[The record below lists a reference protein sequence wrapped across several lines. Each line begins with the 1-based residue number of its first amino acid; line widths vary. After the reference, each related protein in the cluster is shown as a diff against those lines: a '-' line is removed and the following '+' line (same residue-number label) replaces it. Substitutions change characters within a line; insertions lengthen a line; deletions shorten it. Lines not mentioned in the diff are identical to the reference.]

1 METFLLNLLKTS
13 LLGSLAILAM
23 LVLKPLWRERYRA
36 KTRCWLW
43 LALAAFLLLPVD
55 FSVKNAPVQAAP
67 PKDYTLFVGT
77 DKTAIQSTD
86 NLFGDMAEKS
96 GQSPAQVRDTIIQ
109 RPVTNPE
116 QKTTRYIPVTTIL
129 FYGYLAGA
137 AAFLLY
143 QGVSYALFRR
153 TVRRWKRDVSRA
165 DYAAMLSDT
174 ARDLGVSAPE
184 MIVCE
189 AISTPAV
196 TGLLRP
202 RLLLPHER
210 YDVQE
215 LRYILRHELC
225 HLKRRDMLLKLV
237 LLAANAMHWFN
248 PVVYLMLRQAD
259 EDIELACDSAATDG
273 LELPER
279 AAYSRTL
286 LAAVQSSVRALPA
299 TTCFGG
305 TVERLKRRITNV
317 LGAQKKRGLGVVAL
331 VLALTLTAGCAISWG
346 ERAQKNDDPFAD
358 KSYTVDIL
366 LYEAPAFTDGF
377 TDGTYPSF
385 RTTTN
390 TAGEKYVTLCD
401 AWGSTSIYGP
411 MEEYTLEKQ
420 SFYALFG
427 STKASP
433 VDDLIQNNKSAW
445 SGHCEEASDG
455 QPNQVYLL
463 KQKDGSV
470 YLGLAGD
477 YEEDGSELFCSVFRL
492 NEQVNP
498 IYASMDDY
506 AAACVE
512 DLKKGTMTY
521 SVSENNDYASR
532 SIEDT
537 VADVRVTQ
545 LEQADSLGN
554 LSPDGT
560 VLELWY
566 FQYEMKPTNEAGMQ
580 IDVIGGQELT
590 DDGYLNENWTHYL
603 TVLHYT
609 YGEKTGYQV
618 IGTYTGNDGLW
629 YNGCSY
635 SGEEKYYLHDFYV
648 DYAGLDLP
656 KMFIPDLLNDTAAD
670 GYGRANQC
678 EARLISGDGSYYFY
692 APITAWACNPGTE
705 FWYSRYDTGSYF
717 NAKKLEQSLDE
728 AKAEWEST
736 GAKAEKTDAGWR
748 FVTHE
753 GMSNTIVTLFDAPD
767 GTCYEVTTHWT
778 FDGSTEENQWG
789 WNRDRAVEGEAVI
802 LQAMVNSFRT
812 SKILFTDGSPNG
824 SESSDP
830 APDDTAFQAD
840 LQLASNGGASW
851 LSLNTDGMAV
861 GGHDPKDSA
870 PTVLLDTCDYKEYD
884 PSESSPSG
892 SAVPPGG
899 GNPLALCLSL
909 SNSARFTF
917 YEGSD
922 FMLYQHGDTRYYKV
936 SSYGDYA
943 TIFDAM
949 LAWYN
954 KTPDKEATFE
964 SDLVLASN
972 AATVDILA
980 FCPASGESGSHAP
993 LLTGYSVAL
1002 DSYEYK
1008 PIDKPKN
1015 LDGLDSVELWPHNAQ
1030 ATCLIFYKGT
1040 NTVKYVSGKSERYYR
1055 AVGDFSIVDNDGRTL
1070 YDLMRVWY
1078 DTAEYS
1084 DMLTSDVRA
1093 QSKSFS
1099 WQEAAQNWA
1108 NAYYGTQKE
1117 VTSGSIYKFTWL
1129 NVTVNPAEETTQAKR
1144 KAGEIDDNTYC
1155 FAVRV
1160 EFTAES
1166 ANALQSAMA
1175 GNTVKCENPAA
1186 PKDAYEFYRCCTIQ
1200 LRDDGRWY
1208 GTELGTGWLCAI
1220 PKKEGLPPPFFAVFQ
1235 RRAGKST
1242 GTSQRYVV

>member
-43 LALAAFLLLPVD
+43 LALAVFLLLPVD

-86 NLFGDMAEKS
+86 NLFGDMAERS
-96 GQSPAQVRDTIIQ
+96 GQSPAAVRDTIIQ

-116 QKTTRYIPVTTIL
+116 QKTTRYIPVTMIL

-165 DYAAMLSDT
+165 DYASLLSDT

-317 LGAQKKRGLGVVAL
+317 LGAQKKRGLGIVAL
-331 VLALTLTAGCAISWG
+331 VLALTLTAGCAVSWG

-358 KSYTVDIL
+358 KSYTVDTL
-366 LYEAPAFTDGF
+366 LYEAPGFTDGF
-377 TDGTYPSF
+377 TDGAYPTF
-385 RTTTN
+385 RTATN
-390 TAGEKYVTLCD
+390 PAGEKYVTMFNDLGY
-401 AWGSTSIYGP
+401 ALIYGP
-411 MEEYTLEKQ
+411 MEEYKLEKQ

-427 STKASP
+427 NTRDASP
-433 VDDLIQNNKSAW
+433 VDDLMQHNKSAW
-445 SGHCEEASDG
+445 TGYCEEAKDS
-455 QPNQVYLL
+455 QPYQAYLL
-463 KQKDGSV
+463 EQEDGTI
-470 YLGLAGD
+470 YLGLSAD
-477 YEEDGSELFCSVFRL
+477 YAEDGSECFCMVYRL
-492 NEQVNP
+492 NEQINP

-566 FQYEMKPTNEAGMQ
+566 FQYEMKPTNEAGAQ
-580 IDVIGGQELT
+580 INIVGGQELT
-590 DDGYLNENWTHYL
+590 DDGYLNEHWTHYL

-609 YGEKTGYQV
+609 YGEKTGYQI

-635 SGEEKYYLHDFYV
+635 SGEEKYYLHDFYI
-648 DYAGLDLP
+648 DYAGLNEP
-656 KMFIPDLLNDTAAD
+656 KMYIPDLVDGLVED
-670 GYGRANQC
+670 GYGHGNSV
-678 EARLISGDGSYYFY
+678 EGRLISGSTYNFCYYY
-692 APITAWACNPGTE
+692 VPITGWACSPGTDY
-705 FWYSRYDTGSYF
+705 WYSRYDTGSYF
-717 NAKKLEQSLDE
+717 SVKKLERGIND

-736 GAKAEKTDAGWR
+736 GVTGEKVDTGCWR
-748 FVTHE
+748 YVTHE
-753 GMSNTIVTLFDAPD
+753 GMSNTIVTLFAGPNN
-767 GTCYEVTTHWT
+767 TTYEVEIHWL

-789 WNRDRAVEGEAVI
+789 WNRDRAVEEEAVI
-802 LQAMVNSFRT
+802 LQAMVKHFTINGG
-812 SKILFTDGSPNG
+812 IYFTDGSSD
-824 SESSDP
+824 SESP
-830 APDDTAFQAD
+830 ADTAFLTD

-861 GGHDPKDSA
+861 GGHDPKDAA

-892 SAVPPGG
+892 SAVPPRG

-936 SSYGDYA
+936 SSDGDYA

-980 FCPASGESGSHAP
+980 FCPAGGESGSHAP

-1200 LRDDGRWY
+1200 LKDDGRWY
-1208 GTELGTGWLCAI
+1208 GTELGTGW
-1220 PKKEGLPPPFFAVFQ
+1220 
-1235 RRAGKST
+1235 
-1242 GTSQRYVV
+1242 

>member
-43 LALAAFLLLPVD
+43 LALAVFLLLPVD

-86 NLFGDMAEKS
+86 NLFGDMAERS
-96 GQSPAQVRDTIIQ
+96 GQSPAAVRDTIIQ

-116 QKTTRYIPVTTIL
+116 QKTTRYIPVTMIL

-165 DYAAMLSDT
+165 DYASLLSDT

-317 LGAQKKRGLGVVAL
+317 LGAQKKRGLGIVAL
-331 VLALTLTAGCAISWG
+331 VLALTLTAGCAVSWG

-358 KSYTVDIL
+358 KSYTVDTL
-366 LYEAPAFTDGF
+366 LYEAPGFTDGF
-377 TDGTYPSF
+377 TDGAYPTF
-385 RTTTN
+385 RTATN
-390 TAGEKYVTLCD
+390 PAGEKYVTMFNDLGY
-401 AWGSTSIYGP
+401 ALIYGP
-411 MEEYTLEKQ
+411 MEEYKLEKQ

-427 STKASP
+427 NTRDASP
-433 VDDLIQNNKSAW
+433 VDDLMQHNKSAW
-445 SGHCEEASDG
+445 TGYCEEAKDS
-455 QPNQVYLL
+455 QPYQAYLL
-463 KQKDGSV
+463 EQEDGTI
-470 YLGLAGD
+470 YLGLSAD
-477 YEEDGSELFCSVFRL
+477 YAEDGSECFCMVYRL
-492 NEQVNP
+492 NGQINP

-506 AAACVE
+506 AAERVAE
-512 DLKKGTMTY
+512 LKKGTMTY
-521 SVSENNDYASR
+521 SVSENNEYASR

-545 LEQADSLGN
+545 LEQGDSLGN

-566 FQYEMKPTNEAGMQ
+566 FQYEMKPTNEAGAQ
-580 IDVIGGQELT
+580 INIVGGQELT
-590 DDGYLNENWTHYL
+590 DDGYLNEHWTHYL

-609 YGEKTGYQV
+609 YGEKTGYQI

-635 SGEEKYYLHDFYV
+635 SGEEKYYLHDFYI
-648 DYAGLDLP
+648 DYAGLNEP
-656 KMFIPDLLNDTAAD
+656 KMYIPDLVDGLVED
-670 GYGRANQC
+670 GYGHGNSV
-678 EARLISGDGSYYFY
+678 EGRLVSGSTYNFCYYY
-692 APITAWACNPGTE
+692 VPITGWACSPGTDY
-705 FWYSRYDTGSYF
+705 WYSRYDTGSYF
-717 NAKKLEQSLDE
+717 SVKKLERGIND

-736 GAKAEKTDAGWR
+736 GVTGEKVDTGCWR
-748 FVTHE
+748 YVTHE
-753 GMSNTIVTLFDAPD
+753 GMSNTIVTLFAGPNN
-767 GTCYEVTTHWT
+767 TTYEVEIHWL
-778 FDGSTEENQWG
+778 FDGSSEENQWG
-789 WNRDRAVEGEAVI
+789 WNHDRAVEEEAVI
-802 LQAMVNSFRT
+802 LQAMVKHFTINGG
-812 SKILFTDGSPNG
+812 IYFTDGSSD
-824 SESSDP
+824 SESP
-830 APDDTAFQAD
+830 ADTAFLTD

-861 GGHDPKDSA
+861 GGHDPKDAA

-892 SAVPPGG
+892 SAVPPRG

-980 FCPASGESGSHAP
+980 FCPAGGESGSHAP

-1008 PIDKPKN
+1008 PIDKPKK

-1200 LRDDGRWY
+1200 LKDDGRWY
-1208 GTELGTGWLCAI
+1208 GTELGTGW
-1220 PKKEGLPPPFFAVFQ
+1220 
-1235 RRAGKST
+1235 
-1242 GTSQRYVV
+1242 

>member
-77 DKTAIQSTD
+77 DKTTIQSTD

-96 GQSPAQVRDTIIQ
+96 GQSPAAVRDTIIQ

-165 DYAAMLSDT
+165 DYAVMLSDT

-331 VLALTLTAGCAISWG
+331 VLALTLTAGCAVGWG
-346 ERAQKNDDPFAD
+346 ERAQTNDDPFAD
-358 KSYTVDIL
+358 KAYTVDIL

-377 TDGTYPSF
+377 TDGAYPTF
-385 RTTTN
+385 RTATN
-390 TAGEKYVTLCD
+390 PAGEKYVTMFNDLGY
-401 AWGSTSIYGP
+401 ALIYGP
-411 MEEYTLEKQ
+411 MEEYKLEKQ

-427 STKASP
+427 NTRDASP
-433 VDDLIQNNKSAW
+433 VDDLMQHNKSAW
-445 SGHCEEASDG
+445 TGYCEEAKDS
-455 QPNQVYLL
+455 QPYQAYLL
-463 KQKDGSV
+463 EQEDGTI
-470 YLGLAGD
+470 YLGLSAD
-477 YEEDGSELFCSVFRL
+477 YAEDGSECFCMVYRL
-492 NEQVNP
+492 EKEDDT

-506 AAACVE
+506 AATCVAE
-512 DLKKGTMTY
+512 LKKGTMTY

-609 YGEKTGYQV
+609 YGEKTGYQI

-656 KMFIPDLLNDTAAD
+656 KMFIPDLLNNTAAD

-789 WNRDRAVEGEAVI
+789 WNRDRAVEGEAAI
-802 LQAMVNSFRT
+802 LQAMTDSFT
-812 SKILFTDGSPNG
+812 ITGKILLTQEDASAASTGFDALDAALDALGDMNVTADPLGHAVMVPNATAKWDDRNG
-824 SESSDP
+824 TNIAYRTEIAKQFRQYSWKEASNVAQFGEEVLSVQCGRWNFYLYSNYKNVLSFFDQESDP
-830 APDDTAFQAD
+830 KGYPYAFEITNAGAENAVWDAFYKWYEEAVAADNGKQTVTPAATDTLSRASITKSADSYVDNDDY
-840 LQLASNGGASW
+840 LWYISGGKLCRW
-851 LSLNTDGMAV
+851 R
-861 GGHDPKDSA
+861 
-870 PTVLLDTCDYKEYD
+870 E
-884 PSESSPSG
+884 G
-892 SAVPPGG
+892 SAVETICTLPIDSLTDSPVR
-899 GNPLALCLSL
+899 ATLSI
-909 SNSARFTF
+909 
-917 YEGSD
+917 
-922 FMLYQHGDTRYYKV
+922 MV
-936 SSYGDYA
+936 SR
-943 TIFDAM
+943 
-949 LAWYN
+949 
-954 KTPDKEATFE
+954 
-964 SDLVLASN
+964 
-972 AATVDILA
+972 
-980 FCPASGESGSHAP
+980 
-993 LLTGYSVAL
+993 VAL
-1002 DSYEYK
+1002 RYHIGGATMGTYVTELYNSDGEQYVKIDGYESIAFDNHGNIVKTLQFPPAQNNLSISY
-1008 PIDKPKN
+1008 D
-1015 LDGLDSVELWPHNAQ
+1015 
-1030 ATCLIFYKGT
+1030 
-1040 NTVKYVSGKSERYYR
+1040 SGKTWTAIGDADYFYGSVTEDGSSISYFPGALEIRDGYVYTT
-1055 AVGDFSIVDNDGRTL
+1055 AV
-1070 YDLMRVWY
+1070 YDI
-1078 DTAEYS
+1078 DHQK
-1084 DMLTSDVRA
+1084 TSDPL
-1093 QSKSFS
+1093 
-1099 WQEAAQNWA
+1099 
-1108 NAYYGTQKE
+1108 
-1117 VTSGSIYKFTWL
+1117 VTHS
-1129 NVTVNPAEETTQAKR
+1129 
-1144 KAGEIDDNTYC
+1144 
-1155 FAVRV
+1155 VRV
-1160 EFTAES
+1160 
-1166 ANALQSAMA
+1166 NL
-1175 GNTVKCENPAA
+1175 K
-1186 PKDAYEFYRCCTIQ
+1186 
-1200 LRDDGRWY
+1200 
-1208 GTELGTGWLCAI
+1208 TGAQEILD
-1220 PKKEGLPPPFFAVFQ
+1220 
-1235 RRAGKST
+1235 
-1242 GTSQRYVV
+1242 

>member
-55 FSVKNAPVQAAP
+55 FSVKNAPVQAEP

-77 DKTAIQSTD
+77 DKTTIQSTD

-143 QGVSYALFRR
+143 QGISYALFRR
-153 TVRRWKRDVSRA
+153 TVRRWKRDVARA

-202 RLLLPHER
+202 RLLLPHEH

-331 VLALTLTAGCAISWG
+331 VLALTLTAGCAVSWG
-346 ERAQKNDDPFAD
+346 NKNELSDPFG
-358 KSYTVDIL
+358 KSYTIADIVYIGVEPDDTFRENAANAEL
-366 LYEAPAFTDGF
+366 LLRPDAQSITLTWTDRYKWDCTAAGSFEMTEENFDRYFDGSAFEAADNPAGWQESDMSAAKLRRENANTWCFTTSSPPDGL
-377 TDGTYPSF
+377 TDY
-385 RTTTN
+385 
-390 TAGEKYVTLCD
+390 LC
-401 AWGSTSIYGP
+401 
-411 MEEYTLEKQ
+411 
-420 SFYALFG
+420 
-427 STKASP
+427 
-433 VDDLIQNNKSAW
+433 
-445 SGHCEEASDG
+445 
-455 QPNQVYLL
+455 LL
-463 KQKDGSV
+463 QQKDGTL
-470 YLGLAGD
+470 YLAMGYYPDSKQTAPHCFHTL
-477 YEEDGSELFCSVFRL
+477 FRL
-492 NEQVNP
+492 AEKAVP

-521 SVSENNDYASR
+521 SVSENNEYASR

-545 LEQADSLGN
+545 LEFADSLGN

-580 IDVIGGQELT
+580 INIVGGQELT

-609 YGEKTGYQV
+609 YGEQTGYQI
-618 IGTYTGNDGLW
+618 IGTSMSNDGLW
-629 YNGCSY
+629 YNGCGY
-635 SGEEKYYLHDFYV
+635 GVDLKYYLHDFYV

-656 KMFIPDLLNDTAAD
+656 KMYIPNLVDGLVED
-670 GYGRANQC
+670 GYGHGNSV
-678 EARLISGDGSYYFY
+678 EGRLVSGSTYNFCYYY
-692 APITAWACNPGTE
+692 VPITGWACSPGTDY
-705 FWYSRYDTGSYF
+705 WYSRYDTGSYF
-717 NAKKLEQSLDE
+717 SVKKLERGIND

-736 GAKAEKTDAGWR
+736 GVTGEKVDTGCWR
-748 FVTHE
+748 YVTHE
-753 GMSNTIVTLFDAPD
+753 GMSNTIVTLFAGPNN
-767 GTCYEVTTHWT
+767 TTYEVEIHWL

-789 WNRDRAVEGEAVI
+789 WNRDRAVEEEAVI
-802 LQAMVNSFRT
+802 LQAMVKHFTINGG
-812 SKILFTDGSPNG
+812 IYFTDGSSD
-824 SESSDP
+824 SESP
-830 APDDTAFQAD
+830 ADTAFLTD
-840 LQLASNGGASW
+840 LQLAANGGIE
-851 LSLNTDGMAV
+851 SLTLFPAATSSIISPCEPVSTDGSELHV
-861 GGHDPKDSA
+861 DLSNYGYSSTSEPENISLLNHIRIDLKGDSQ
-870 PTVLLDTCDYKEYD
+870 
-884 PSESSPSG
+884 SWFESYQ
-892 SAVPPGG
+892 G
-899 GNPLALCLSL
+899 GNVIGYCAENRP
-909 SNSARFTF
+909 T
-917 YEGSD
+917 E
-922 FMLYQHGDTRYYKV
+922 YY
-936 SSYGDYA
+936 
-943 TIFDAM
+943 
-949 LAWYN
+949 
-954 KTPDKEATFE
+954 
-964 SDLVLASN
+964 
-972 AATVDILA
+972 LA
-980 FCPASGESGSHAP
+980 F
-993 LLTGYSVAL
+993 
-1002 DSYEYK
+1002 
-1008 PIDKPKN
+1008 
-1015 LDGLDSVELWPHNAQ
+1015 
-1030 ATCLIFYKGT
+1030 
-1040 NTVKYVSGKSERYYR
+1040 
-1055 AVGDFSIVDNDGRTL
+1055 GDFGKYATL
-1070 YDLMRVWY
+1070 YDVILEWYHSAQSGTKPSDASSATTTNAVSRDSLIKAADSYVDLGGYLWYTAGGKFCRWHEGGSVETVCDLPLDY
-1078 DTAEYS
+1078 DTPVSASLSTQDNRILMNYHIGGAIMGSFITDLYDTDGKKLSSINGYNAIAISGDIIVMTDHFMPTPNNMSISYDCGKTFTEFGDKDWFYGS
-1084 DMLTSDVRA
+1084 ALTED
-1093 QSKSFS
+1093 
-1099 WQEAAQNWA
+1099 
-1108 NAYYGTQKE
+1108 GTY
-1117 VTSGSIYKFTWL
+1117 VTSVNSSLEIRDGYVYTTAVYDINHEKSDDPL
-1129 NVTVNPAEETTQAKR
+1129 VTH
-1144 KAGEIDDNTYC
+1144 
-1155 FAVRV
+1155 AVRI
-1160 EFTAES
+1160 S
-1166 ANALQSAMA
+1166 I
-1175 GNTVKCENPAA
+1175 K
-1186 PKDAYEFYRCCTIQ
+1186 
-1200 LRDDGRWY
+1200 
-1208 GTELGTGWLCAI
+1208 TGAQEILD
-1220 PKKEGLPPPFFAVFQ
+1220 
-1235 RRAGKST
+1235 
-1242 GTSQRYVV
+1242 

>member
-43 LALAAFLLLPVD
+43 LALAVFLLLPVD
-55 FSVKNAPVQAAP
+55 FSVKNAPVQAEP

-143 QGVSYALFRR
+143 QGISYAHFRR

-165 DYAAMLSDT
+165 DYAAMLSNT

-202 RLLLPHER
+202 RLLLPHEH

-317 LGAQKKRGLGVVAL
+317 LGAQKKRGLGIVAL
-331 VLALTLTAGCAISWG
+331 VLALTLTAGCAVSWG

-358 KSYTVDIL
+358 KSYTVDTL
-366 LYEAPAFTDGF
+366 LYEAPGFTDGF
-377 TDGTYPSF
+377 TDGAYPTF
-385 RTTTN
+385 RTATN
-390 TAGEKYVTLCD
+390 PAGEKYVTMFNDLGY
-401 AWGSTSIYGP
+401 ALIYGP
-411 MEEYTLEKQ
+411 MEEYKLEKQ

-427 STKASP
+427 NTRDASP
-433 VDDLIQNNKSAW
+433 VDDLMQHNKSAW
-445 SGHCEEASDG
+445 TGYCEEAKDS
-455 QPNQVYLL
+455 QPYQAYLL
-463 KQKDGSV
+463 EQEDGTI
-470 YLGLAGD
+470 YLGLSAD
-477 YEEDGSELFCSVFRL
+477 YAEDGSECFCMVYRL
-492 NEQVNP
+492 EKEDDT
-498 IYASMDDY
+498 IYPSMDDY

-537 VADVRVTQ
+537 VADVRVTR
-545 LEQADSLGN
+545 LEQGDSLGN

-566 FQYEMKPTNEAGMQ
+566 FQYEMKPTNEAGVQ

-590 DDGYLNENWTHYL
+590 DDGYLNEHWTHYL

-609 YGEKTGYQV
+609 YGEKTGYQI
-618 IGTYTGNDGLW
+618 IGTSMSNDGLW
-629 YNGCSY
+629 YNGCGY
-635 SGEEKYYLHDFYV
+635 GVDLKYYLHDFYV

-656 KMFIPDLLNDTAAD
+656 KMYIPNLVDGLVED
-670 GYGRANQC
+670 GYGHGNSV
-678 EARLISGDGSYYFY
+678 EGRLISGNGNYRFY
-692 APITAWACNPGTE
+692 APISGWTYKPDAKYAE
-705 FWYSRYDTGSYF
+705 YWYSSYNTGSYF
-717 NAKKLEQSLDE
+717 SVTEVDHSLYDE
-728 AKAEWEST
+728 KPEWESAGYT
-736 GAKAEKTDAGWR
+736 AEWIDESCR

-753 GMSNTIVTLFDAPD
+753 GMSNTVVTLFNGPNN
-767 GTCYEVTTHWT
+767 TCYIVEIHWL

-789 WNRDRAVEGEAVI
+789 WNRDRAVEEEAVI

-812 SKILFTDGSPNG
+812 SKILPTTDPVLD
-824 SESSDP
+824 DP
-830 APDDTAFQAD
+830 AFKAD
-840 LQLASNGGASW
+840 LQLATNGGASW
-851 LSLNTDGMAV
+851 MYLSKNSAAVSDCNMRNVSPAVKLDECSYTLLNKDFTPADG
-861 GGHDPKDSA
+861 
-870 PTVLLDTCDYKEYD
+870 TQVLELW
-884 PSESSPSG
+884 
-892 SAVPPGG
+892 
-899 GNPLALCLSL
+899 L
-909 SNSARFTF
+909 SNNDDSHFAF
-917 YEGSD
+917 YEGTNV
-922 FMLYQHGDTRYYKV
+922 MLYQRDDARYYKV
-936 SSYGDYA
+936 SNFGDYA
-943 TIFDAM
+943 TLYNAM
-949 LAWYN
+949 LAWFN
-954 KTPDKEATFE
+954 SAQSGTEPSDASSATTT
-964 SDLVLASN
+964 N
-972 AATVDILA
+972 AVSRDSLIKAA
-980 FCPASGESGSHAP
+980 
-993 LLTGYSVAL
+993 
-1002 DSYEYK
+1002 DSYVDLGGYLWYTAGGKFCRWHE
-1008 PIDKPKN
+1008 
-1015 LDGLDSVELWPHNAQ
+1015 GGSVE
-1030 ATCLIFYKGT
+1030 
-1040 NTVKYVSGKSERYYR
+1040 TVCDLPLDYDTPVSASL
-1055 AVGDFSIVDNDGRTL
+1055 STQDNRILMNYHIGGAIMGSFITDL
-1070 YDLMRVWY
+1070 YDTDGKKLSSINGYNAIAISGDIIVMTDYFMPTPNNMSISY
-1078 DTAEYS
+1078 DCGKTFTEFGDKDWFYGSA
-1084 DMLTSDVRA
+1084 LTED
-1093 QSKSFS
+1093 
-1099 WQEAAQNWA
+1099 
-1108 NAYYGTQKE
+1108 GTY
-1117 VTSGSIYKFTWL
+1117 VTSVNSSLEIRDGYVYTTAVYDINHEKSDDPL
-1129 NVTVNPAEETTQAKR
+1129 VTH
-1144 KAGEIDDNTYC
+1144 
-1155 FAVRV
+1155 AVRI
-1160 EFTAES
+1160 S
-1166 ANALQSAMA
+1166 I
-1175 GNTVKCENPAA
+1175 K
-1186 PKDAYEFYRCCTIQ
+1186 
-1200 LRDDGRWY
+1200 
-1208 GTELGTGWLCAI
+1208 TGAQEILD
-1220 PKKEGLPPPFFAVFQ
+1220 
-1235 RRAGKST
+1235 
-1242 GTSQRYVV
+1242 

>member
-43 LALAAFLLLPVD
+43 LALAAFLLLPID

-143 QGVSYALFRR
+143 QGISYAHFRR

-202 RLLLPHER
+202 RLLLPHEH

-331 VLALTLTAGCAISWG
+331 VLALTLTAGCAVSWG

-358 KSYTVDIL
+358 KSYTVDTL
-366 LYEAPAFTDGF
+366 LYEAPGFTDGF
-377 TDGTYPSF
+377 TDGAYPTF
-385 RTTTN
+385 RTATN
-390 TAGEKYVTLCD
+390 PAGEKYVTMFNDLGY
-401 AWGSTSIYGP
+401 ALIYGP
-411 MEEYTLEKQ
+411 MEEYKLEKQ

-427 STKASP
+427 NTRDASP
-433 VDDLIQNNKSAW
+433 VDDLMQHNKSAW
-445 SGHCEEASDG
+445 TGYCEEAKDS
-455 QPNQVYLL
+455 QPYQAYLL
-463 KQKDGSV
+463 EQEDGTI
-470 YLGLAGD
+470 YLGLSAD
-477 YEEDGSELFCSVFRL
+477 YAEDGSECFCMVYRL
-492 NEQVNP
+492 NEQINP

-537 VADVRVTQ
+537 VADVRVTR
-545 LEQADSLGN
+545 LEQGDSLGN

-566 FQYEMKPTNEAGMQ
+566 FQYEMKPTNEADMQ

-609 YGEKTGYQV
+609 SGEKTGYQI
-618 IGTYTGNDGLW
+618 IGTSMSNDGLW
-629 YNGCSY
+629 YNGCGY
-635 SGEEKYYLHDFYV
+635 GVDLKYYLHDFYV

-656 KMFIPDLLNDTAAD
+656 KMYIPNLVDGLVED
-670 GYGRANQC
+670 GYGHGNTV
-678 EARLISGDGSYYFY
+678 EGRLISGNGNYSFY
-692 APITAWACNPGTE
+692 APISGWTYKPDAEYAE
-705 FWYSRYDTGSYF
+705 YWYSSYNTGSYF
-717 NAKKLEQSLDE
+717 SVTEVDHSLYDE
-728 AKAEWEST
+728 KPEWESAGYT
-736 GAKAEKTDAGWR
+736 AEWIDESCR

-753 GMSNTIVTLFDAPD
+753 GMSNTVVTLFNGPNN
-767 GTCYEVTTHWT
+767 TCYIVEIHWL

-789 WNRDRAVEGEAVI
+789 WNHDRAVEEEAVI

-812 SKILFTDGSPNG
+812 SKILPTM
-824 SESSDP
+824 DP
-830 APDDTAFQAD
+830 VLDDSAFKAD

-861 GGHDPKDSA
+861 GGHDPKDAA

-892 SAVPPGG
+892 SAVPPRG

-980 FCPASGESGSHAP
+980 FCPAGGESGSHAP

-1108 NAYYGTQKE
+1108 NAYYGTQKK

-1208 GTELGTGWLCAI
+1208 GTELGTGW
-1220 PKKEGLPPPFFAVFQ
+1220 
-1235 RRAGKST
+1235 
-1242 GTSQRYVV
+1242 

>member
-43 LALAAFLLLPVD
+43 LALAVFLLLPVD

-153 TVRRWKRDVSRA
+153 TVRRWKRDVARA

-331 VLALTLTAGCAISWG
+331 VLALTLTAGCAVSWG

-358 KSYTVDIL
+358 KSYTVDTL
-366 LYEAPAFTDGF
+366 LYEAPGFTDGF
-377 TDGTYPSF
+377 TDGAYPTF
-385 RTTTN
+385 RTATN
-390 TAGEKYVTLCD
+390 PAGEKYVTMFNDLGY
-401 AWGSTSIYGP
+401 ALIYGP
-411 MEEYTLEKQ
+411 MEEYKLEKQ

-427 STKASP
+427 NTRDASP
-433 VDDLIQNNKSAW
+433 VDDLMQHNKSAW
-445 SGHCEEASDG
+445 TGYCEEAKDS
-455 QPNQVYLL
+455 QPYQAYLL
-463 KQKDGSV
+463 EQEDGTI
-470 YLGLAGD
+470 YLGLSAD
-477 YEEDGSELFCSVFRL
+477 YAEDGSECFCMVYRL
-492 NEQVNP
+492 EKEDDT

-506 AAACVE
+506 AAERVAE
-512 DLKKGTMTY
+512 LKKGTMTY

-656 KMFIPDLLNDTAAD
+656 KMFIPDLLNVTPTVRLDECSYALLHDKFTPAD
-670 GYGRANQC
+670 G
-678 EARLISGDGSYYFY
+678 AR
-692 APITAWACNPGTE
+692 
-705 FWYSRYDTGSYF
+705 
-717 NAKKLEQSLDE
+717 SL
-728 AKAEWEST
+728 
-736 GAKAEKTDAGWR
+736 
-748 FVTHE
+748 
-753 GMSNTIVTLFDAPD
+753 TL
-767 GTCYEVTTHWT
+767 
-778 FDGSTEENQWG
+778 
-789 WNRDRAVEGEAVI
+789 
-802 LQAMVNSFRT
+802 
-812 SKILFTDGSPNG
+812 
-824 SESSDP
+824 
-830 APDDTAFQAD
+830 
-840 LQLASNGGASW
+840 W
-851 LSLNTDGMAV
+851 LSNNDSSHLAFFEGTDI
-861 GGHDPKDSA
+861 
-870 PTVLLDTCDYKEYD
+870 
-884 PSESSPSG
+884 
-892 SAVPPGG
+892 
-899 GNPLALCLSL
+899 
-909 SNSARFTF
+909 
-917 YEGSD
+917 
-922 FMLYQHGDTRYYKV
+922 MLYQRDDAYYYKV
-936 SSYGDYA
+936 SDYGDYA
-943 TIFDAM
+943 TLYDAM
-949 LAWYN
+949 LAWFN
-954 KTPDKEATFE
+954 SAQSGTEPSDASSATTTNAV
-964 SDLVLASN
+964 SRDSLIKAADSYVDLGGYLWYTAGGKFYRWHEGGSVETIDTLPIDSLTDSPVR
-972 AATVDILA
+972 ATLSIR
-980 FCPASGESGSHAP
+980 GSR
-993 LLTGYSVAL
+993 VAL
-1002 DSYEYK
+1002 NYHIGGATMGTYVTELYNPDGEQYVKIDGYESIAFDNHGNIVKTLQFPPAQNNLSISY
-1008 PIDKPKN
+1008 D
-1015 LDGLDSVELWPHNAQ
+1015 
-1030 ATCLIFYKGT
+1030 
-1040 NTVKYVSGKSERYYR
+1040 SGKTWTSIGDADYFYGSVTEDGSSISYFPGALEIRDGYVYTT
-1055 AVGDFSIVDNDGRTL
+1055 AV
-1070 YDLMRVWY
+1070 YDI
-1078 DTAEYS
+1078 DHQK
-1084 DMLTSDVRA
+1084 TSDPL
-1093 QSKSFS
+1093 
-1099 WQEAAQNWA
+1099 
-1108 NAYYGTQKE
+1108 
-1117 VTSGSIYKFTWL
+1117 VTHS
-1129 NVTVNPAEETTQAKR
+1129 
-1144 KAGEIDDNTYC
+1144 
-1155 FAVRV
+1155 VRV
-1160 EFTAES
+1160 
-1166 ANALQSAMA
+1166 NL
-1175 GNTVKCENPAA
+1175 K
-1186 PKDAYEFYRCCTIQ
+1186 
-1200 LRDDGRWY
+1200 
-1208 GTELGTGWLCAI
+1208 TGAQEILD
-1220 PKKEGLPPPFFAVFQ
+1220 
-1235 RRAGKST
+1235 
-1242 GTSQRYVV
+1242 

>member
-43 LALAAFLLLPVD
+43 LALAVFLLLPVD

-77 DKTAIQSTD
+77 DKTAIQPTD

-116 QKTTRYIPVTTIL
+116 QKTTRYIPMTTIL

-153 TVRRWKRDVSRA
+153 TVRRWKRDVTRA

-317 LGAQKKRGLGVVAL
+317 LGAQKKRGLGIVAL
-331 VLALTLTAGCAISWG
+331 VLALTLTAGCAVGWG

-358 KSYTVDIL
+358 KSYTVDTL
-366 LYEAPAFTDGF
+366 LYEAPGFTDGF
-377 TDGTYPSF
+377 TDGAYPTF
-385 RTTTN
+385 RTATN
-390 TAGEKYVTLCD
+390 PAGEKYVTMFNDLGY
-401 AWGSTSIYGP
+401 ALIYGP
-411 MEEYTLEKQ
+411 MEEYKLEKQ

-427 STKASP
+427 NTRDASP
-433 VDDLIQNNKSAW
+433 VDDLMQHNKSAW
-445 SGHCEEASDG
+445 TGYCEEAKDS
-455 QPNQVYLL
+455 QPYQAYLL
-463 KQKDGSV
+463 EQEDGTI
-470 YLGLAGD
+470 YLGLSAD
-477 YEEDGSELFCSVFRL
+477 YAEDGSECFCMVYRL
-492 NEQVNP
+492 NEQINP

-537 VADVRVTQ
+537 VADVRVTR
-545 LEQADSLGN
+545 LEQGDSLGN

-566 FQYEMKPTNEAGMQ
+566 FQYEMKPTNEAGVQ

-590 DDGYLNENWTHYL
+590 DDGYLNEHWTHYL

-609 YGEKTGYQV
+609 YGEKTGYQI
-618 IGTYTGNDGLW
+618 IGTSMSNDGLW
-629 YNGCSY
+629 YNGCGY
-635 SGEEKYYLHDFYV
+635 GVDLKYYLHDFYV

-656 KMFIPDLLNDTAAD
+656 KMYIPNLVDGLVED
-670 GYGRANQC
+670 GYGHGNSV
-678 EARLISGDGSYYFY
+678 EGRLISGNGNYSFY
-692 APITAWACNPGTE
+692 APISGWTYKPDAEYAE
-705 FWYSRYDTGSYF
+705 YWYSSYNTGSYF
-717 NAKKLEQSLDE
+717 SVTEVDHSLYDE
-728 AKAEWEST
+728 KPEWESAGYT
-736 GAKAEKTDAGWR
+736 AEWIDESCR

-753 GMSNTIVTLFDAPD
+753 GMSNTVVTLFNGPNN
-767 GTCYEVTTHWT
+767 TCYIVEIHWL

-789 WNRDRAVEGEAVI
+789 WNRDRAVEEEAVI

-812 SKILFTDGSPNG
+812 SKILPTTDPVLD
-824 SESSDP
+824 DP
-830 APDDTAFQAD
+830 AFKAD
-840 LQLASNGGASW
+840 LQLATNGGASW
-851 LSLNTDGMAV
+851 MYLSKNSAAV
-861 GGHDPKDSA
+861 SDCNMRNVT
-870 PTVLLDTCDYKEYD
+870 PTVNLDECSYALLNEEFTPDDGKQT
-884 PSESSPSG
+884 
-892 SAVPPGG
+892 
-899 GNPLALCLSL
+899 LTLWL
-909 SNSARFTF
+909 SNNDSSHLAF
-917 YEGSD
+917 YESTNV
-922 FMLYQHGDTRYYKV
+922 MLYQRDDARYYKV
-936 SSYGDYA
+936 SNFGDYA
-943 TIFDAM
+943 TLYDAM
-949 LAWYN
+949 LAWFNSAQSGTEPSDASSTTTTNAVSRDSLIKAADSYVDLGGYLWYTAGGKFCRWHEGGSVETVCDLPLDYDTPVSASLSTQDNRILMNYHIGGAIMGSFITDLYDTDGKKLSSINGYN
-954 KTPDKEATFE
+954 AIAISGDIIVMTDHFMPTPNNMSISYDCGKTFTEFGDKDWFYGSALTEDGTYVTSVNSSLEIRDGYVYTTAVYDINHE
-964 SDLVLASN
+964 KSN
-972 AATVDILA
+972 A
-980 FCPASGESGSHAP
+980 P
-993 LLTGYSVAL
+993 L
-1002 DSYEYK
+1002 
-1008 PIDKPKN
+1008 
-1015 LDGLDSVELWPHNAQ
+1015 
-1030 ATCLIFYKGT
+1030 
-1040 NTVKYVSGKSERYYR
+1040 
-1055 AVGDFSIVDNDGRTL
+1055 
-1070 YDLMRVWY
+1070 
-1078 DTAEYS
+1078 
-1084 DMLTSDVRA
+1084 
-1093 QSKSFS
+1093 
-1099 WQEAAQNWA
+1099 
-1108 NAYYGTQKE
+1108 
-1117 VTSGSIYKFTWL
+1117 VTH
-1129 NVTVNPAEETTQAKR
+1129 
-1144 KAGEIDDNTYC
+1144 
-1155 FAVRV
+1155 AVRI
-1160 EFTAES
+1160 S
-1166 ANALQSAMA
+1166 I
-1175 GNTVKCENPAA
+1175 K
-1186 PKDAYEFYRCCTIQ
+1186 
-1200 LRDDGRWY
+1200 
-1208 GTELGTGWLCAI
+1208 TGAQEILD
-1220 PKKEGLPPPFFAVFQ
+1220 
-1235 RRAGKST
+1235 
-1242 GTSQRYVV
+1242 

>member
-43 LALAAFLLLPVD
+43 LAMAAFLLLPVD

-143 QGVSYALFRR
+143 QGISYAHFRR

-165 DYAAMLSDT
+165 DYAAMLSNT

-317 LGAQKKRGLGVVAL
+317 LGAQKKRGLGIVAL
-331 VLALTLTAGCAISWG
+331 VLALTLTAGCAVSWG

-358 KSYTVDIL
+358 KSYTVDTL
-366 LYEAPAFTDGF
+366 LYEAPGFTDGF
-377 TDGTYPSF
+377 TDGAYPTF
-385 RTTTN
+385 RTATN
-390 TAGEKYVTLCD
+390 PAGEKYVTMFNDLGY
-401 AWGSTSIYGP
+401 ALIYGP
-411 MEEYTLEKQ
+411 MEEYKLEKQ

-427 STKASP
+427 NTRDASP
-433 VDDLIQNNKSAW
+433 VDDLMQHNKSAW
-445 SGHCEEASDG
+445 TGYCEEAKDS
-455 QPNQVYLL
+455 QPYQAYLL
-463 KQKDGSV
+463 EQEDGTI
-470 YLGLAGD
+470 YLGLSAD
-477 YEEDGSELFCSVFRL
+477 YAEDGSECFCMVYRL
-492 NEQVNP
+492 EKEDDT
-498 IYASMDDY
+498 IYPSMDDY

-537 VADVRVTQ
+537 VADVRVTR
-545 LEQADSLGN
+545 LEQGDSLGN

-566 FQYEMKPTNEAGMQ
+566 FQYEMKPTNEAGVQ

-590 DDGYLNENWTHYL
+590 DDGYLNEHWTHYL

-609 YGEKTGYQV
+609 YGEKTGYQI
-618 IGTYTGNDGLW
+618 IGTSMSNDGLW
-629 YNGCSY
+629 YNGCGY
-635 SGEEKYYLHDFYV
+635 GVDLKYYLHDFYV

-656 KMFIPDLLNDTAAD
+656 KMYIPNLVDGLVED
-670 GYGRANQC
+670 GYGHGNSV
-678 EARLISGDGSYYFY
+678 EGRLISGNGNYRFY
-692 APITAWACNPGTE
+692 APISGWTYKPDAKYAE
-705 FWYSRYDTGSYF
+705 YWYSSYNTVSYF
-717 NAKKLEQSLDE
+717 SVTEVDHSLYDEKL
-728 AKAEWEST
+728 EWESAGYT
-736 GAKAEKTDAGWR
+736 AEWIDESCR

-753 GMSNTIVTLFDAPD
+753 GMSNTVVTLFNGPNN
-767 GTCYEVTTHWT
+767 TCYIVEIHWL

-789 WNRDRAVEGEAVI
+789 WNRDRAVEEEAVI

-812 SKILFTDGSPNG
+812 SKILPTTDPVLD
-824 SESSDP
+824 DP
-830 APDDTAFQAD
+830 AFKAD
-840 LQLASNGGASW
+840 LQLATNGGASW
-851 LSLNTDGMAV
+851 MYLSKNSAAVSDCNMRNVSPAVKLDECSYTLLNKDFTPADG
-861 GGHDPKDSA
+861 
-870 PTVLLDTCDYKEYD
+870 TQVLELW
-884 PSESSPSG
+884 
-892 SAVPPGG
+892 
-899 GNPLALCLSL
+899 L
-909 SNSARFTF
+909 SNNDDSHFAF
-917 YEGSD
+917 YEGTNV
-922 FMLYQHGDTRYYKV
+922 MLYQRDDARYYKV
-936 SSYGDYA
+936 SNFGDYA
-943 TIFDAM
+943 TLYNAM
-949 LAWYN
+949 LAWFN
-954 KTPDKEATFE
+954 SAQSGTEPSDASSATTT
-964 SDLVLASN
+964 N
-972 AATVDILA
+972 AVSRDSLIKAA
-980 FCPASGESGSHAP
+980 
-993 LLTGYSVAL
+993 
-1002 DSYEYK
+1002 DSYVDLGGYLWYTAGGKFCRWHE
-1008 PIDKPKN
+1008 
-1015 LDGLDSVELWPHNAQ
+1015 GGSVE
-1030 ATCLIFYKGT
+1030 
-1040 NTVKYVSGKSERYYR
+1040 TVCDLPLDYDTPVSASL
-1055 AVGDFSIVDNDGRTL
+1055 STQDNRILMNYHIGGAIMGSFITDL
-1070 YDLMRVWY
+1070 YDTDGKKLSSINGYNAIAISGDIIVMTDYFMPTPNNMSISY
-1078 DTAEYS
+1078 DCGKTFTEFGDKDWFYGSA
-1084 DMLTSDVRA
+1084 LTED
-1093 QSKSFS
+1093 
-1099 WQEAAQNWA
+1099 
-1108 NAYYGTQKE
+1108 GTY
-1117 VTSGSIYKFTWL
+1117 VTSVNSSLEIRDGYVYTTAVYDINHEKSDDPL
-1129 NVTVNPAEETTQAKR
+1129 VTH
-1144 KAGEIDDNTYC
+1144 
-1155 FAVRV
+1155 AVRI
-1160 EFTAES
+1160 S
-1166 ANALQSAMA
+1166 I
-1175 GNTVKCENPAA
+1175 K
-1186 PKDAYEFYRCCTIQ
+1186 
-1200 LRDDGRWY
+1200 
-1208 GTELGTGWLCAI
+1208 TGAQEILD
-1220 PKKEGLPPPFFAVFQ
+1220 
-1235 RRAGKST
+1235 
-1242 GTSQRYVV
+1242 

>member
-43 LALAAFLLLPVD
+43 LALAVFLLLPVD

-153 TVRRWKRDVSRA
+153 TVRRWKKDVSRA

-225 HLKRRDMLLKLV
+225 HLKRRDMLFKLV

-317 LGAQKKRGLGVVAL
+317 LGAQKKRGLGIVAL
-331 VLALTLTAGCAISWG
+331 VLALTLTAGCAVSWG

-358 KSYTVDIL
+358 KSYTVDTL
-366 LYEAPAFTDGF
+366 LYEAPGFTDGF
-377 TDGTYPSF
+377 TDGAYPTF
-385 RTTTN
+385 RTATN
-390 TAGEKYVTLCD
+390 PAGEKYVTMFNDLGY
-401 AWGSTSIYGP
+401 ALIYGP
-411 MEEYTLEKQ
+411 MEEYKLEKQ

-427 STKASP
+427 NTRDASP
-433 VDDLIQNNKSAW
+433 VDDLMQHNKSAW
-445 SGHCEEASDG
+445 TGYCEEAKDS
-455 QPNQVYLL
+455 QPYQAYLL
-463 KQKDGSV
+463 EQEDGTI
-470 YLGLAGD
+470 YLGLSAD
-477 YEEDGSELFCSVFRL
+477 YAEDGSECFCMVYRL
-492 NEQVNP
+492 EKEDDT
-498 IYASMDDY
+498 IYPSMDDY

-537 VADVRVTQ
+537 VADVRVTR
-545 LEQADSLGN
+545 LEQGDSLGN

-566 FQYEMKPTNEAGMQ
+566 FQYEMKPTNEAGVQ

-590 DDGYLNENWTHYL
+590 DDGYLNEHWTHYL

-609 YGEKTGYQV
+609 YGEKTGYQI
-618 IGTYTGNDGLW
+618 IGTSMSNDGLW
-629 YNGCSY
+629 YNGCGY
-635 SGEEKYYLHDFYV
+635 GVDLKYYLHDFYV

-656 KMFIPDLLNDTAAD
+656 KMYIPNLVDGLVED
-670 GYGRANQC
+670 GYGHGNSV
-678 EARLISGDGSYYFY
+678 EGRLISGNGNYRFY
-692 APITAWACNPGTE
+692 APISGWTYKPDAKYAE
-705 FWYSRYDTGSYF
+705 YWYSSYNTGSYF
-717 NAKKLEQSLDE
+717 SVTEVDHSLYDE
-728 AKAEWEST
+728 KPEWESAGYT
-736 GAKAEKTDAGWR
+736 AEWIDESCR

-753 GMSNTIVTLFDAPD
+753 GMSNTVVTLFNGPNN
-767 GTCYEVTTHWT
+767 TCYIVEIHWL

-789 WNRDRAVEGEAVI
+789 WNRDRAVEEEAVI

-812 SKILFTDGSPNG
+812 SKILPTTDPVLD
-824 SESSDP
+824 DP
-830 APDDTAFQAD
+830 AFKAD
-840 LQLASNGGASW
+840 LQLATNGGASW
-851 LSLNTDGMAV
+851 MYLSKNSAAVSDCNMRNVSPAVKLDECSYTLLNKDFTPADG
-861 GGHDPKDSA
+861 
-870 PTVLLDTCDYKEYD
+870 TQVLELW
-884 PSESSPSG
+884 
-892 SAVPPGG
+892 
-899 GNPLALCLSL
+899 L
-909 SNSARFTF
+909 SNNDDSHFAF
-917 YEGSD
+917 YEGTNV
-922 FMLYQHGDTRYYKV
+922 MLYQRDDARYYKV
-936 SSYGDYA
+936 SNFGDYA
-943 TIFDAM
+943 TLYNAM
-949 LAWYN
+949 LAWFN
-954 KTPDKEATFE
+954 SAQSGTET
-964 SDLVLASN
+964 SDASSTTTTN
-972 AATVDILA
+972 AVSRDSLIKSA
-980 FCPASGESGSHAP
+980 
-993 LLTGYSVAL
+993 
-1002 DSYEYK
+1002 DSYVDHGGYLWYTAGGKFYRWHE
-1008 PIDKPKN
+1008 
-1015 LDGLDSVELWPHNAQ
+1015 GGSVETVCDLPLDYDTPVSASLSTQDDRILMNYHIGG
-1030 ATCLIFYKGT
+1030 ATMGSFIT
-1040 NTVKYVSGKSERYYR
+1040 
-1055 AVGDFSIVDNDGRTL
+1055 DL
-1070 YDLMRVWY
+1070 YDTDGKKLSSINGYNAIAISGDIIVMTDHFMPTPNNMSISY
-1078 DTAEYS
+1078 DCGKTFTEFGDKDWFYGSA
-1084 DMLTSDVRA
+1084 LTED
-1093 QSKSFS
+1093 
-1099 WQEAAQNWA
+1099 
-1108 NAYYGTQKE
+1108 GTY
-1117 VTSGSIYKFTWL
+1117 VTSVNSSLEIRDGYVYTTAVYDINHEKSDDPL
-1129 NVTVNPAEETTQAKR
+1129 VTH
-1144 KAGEIDDNTYC
+1144 
-1155 FAVRV
+1155 AVRI
-1160 EFTAES
+1160 S
-1166 ANALQSAMA
+1166 I
-1175 GNTVKCENPAA
+1175 K
-1186 PKDAYEFYRCCTIQ
+1186 
-1200 LRDDGRWY
+1200 
-1208 GTELGTGWLCAI
+1208 TGAQEILD
-1220 PKKEGLPPPFFAVFQ
+1220 
-1235 RRAGKST
+1235 
-1242 GTSQRYVV
+1242 

>member
-43 LALAAFLLLPVD
+43 LALAAFLLLPID

-77 DKTAIQSTD
+77 DKTTIQSTD

-143 QGVSYALFRR
+143 QGISYALFRR

-165 DYAAMLSDT
+165 DYASLLSDT

-331 VLALTLTAGCAISWG
+331 VLALTLTAGCAVSWG

-358 KSYTVDIL
+358 KSYTVDTL
-366 LYEAPAFTDGF
+366 LYEAPGFTDGF
-377 TDGTYPSF
+377 TDGAYPTF
-385 RTTTN
+385 RTATN
-390 TAGEKYVTLCD
+390 PAGEKYVTMFNDLGY
-401 AWGSTSIYGP
+401 ALIYGP
-411 MEEYTLEKQ
+411 MEEYKLEKQ

-427 STKASP
+427 NTRDASP
-433 VDDLIQNNKSAW
+433 VDDLMQHNKSAW
-445 SGHCEEASDG
+445 TGYCEEAKDS
-455 QPNQVYLL
+455 QPYQAYLL
-463 KQKDGSV
+463 EQEDGTI
-470 YLGLAGD
+470 YLGLSAD
-477 YEEDGSELFCSVFRL
+477 YAEDGSECFCMVYRL
-492 NEQVNP
+492 EKEDDT

-506 AAACVE
+506 AATCVAE
-512 DLKKGTMTY
+512 LKKGTMTY
-521 SVSENNDYASR
+521 SVSENNEYASR

-545 LEQADSLGN
+545 LEFADSLGN

-566 FQYEMKPTNEAGMQ
+566 FQYEMKPTNEAGVQ

-590 DDGYLNENWTHYL
+590 DDGYLNEHWTHYL

-656 KMFIPDLLNDTAAD
+656 KMFIPNLLNDTAAD

-812 SKILFTDGSPNG
+812 SKILPTTDPVLD
-824 SESSDP
+824 DP
-830 APDDTAFQAD
+830 AFKAD
-840 LQLASNGGASW
+840 LQLATNGGASW
-851 LSLNTDGMAV
+851 MYLSKNSAAV
-861 GGHDPKDSA
+861 SDCNMRNVT
-870 PTVLLDTCDYKEYD
+870 PTVKLDECSY
-884 PSESSPSG
+884 
-892 SAVPPGG
+892 
-899 GNPLALCLSL
+899 ALMNEEFTPDDGKQTLTLWL
-909 SNSARFTF
+909 SNNDSSHLAF
-917 YEGSD
+917 YEGTNV
-922 FMLYQHGDTRYYKV
+922 MLYQRDDARYYKV
-936 SSYGDYA
+936 SNFGDYA
-943 TIFDAM
+943 TLYDAM
-949 LAWYN
+949 LAWFNSAQSGTETSDASSATTTNAVSRDSLIKAADSYVDLGGYLWYTADGKFYRWHEGGSVETLRELPYN
-954 KTPDKEATFE
+954 DVTDQPAIATLAVEYDQVALRWHIGGATTGTTMLELYGADGKRTMELDGSAPFAISGNTIVKLRSFPPTTGNLLLSTDGGKTW
-964 SDLVLASN
+964 
-972 AATVDILA
+972 
-980 FCPASGESGSHAP
+980 SGLGDADWFYGSVTEDSSGSTSYA
-993 LLTGYSVAL
+993 LADLTIRDGYVYTTAVY
-1002 DSYEYK
+1002 D
-1008 PIDKPKN
+1008 IDHQK
-1015 LDGLDSVELWPHNAQ
+1015 
-1030 ATCLIFYKGT
+1030 
-1040 NTVKYVSGKSERYYR
+1040 
-1055 AVGDFSIVDNDGRTL
+1055 
-1070 YDLMRVWY
+1070 
-1078 DTAEYS
+1078 
-1084 DMLTSDVRA
+1084 TSDPL
-1093 QSKSFS
+1093 
-1099 WQEAAQNWA
+1099 
-1108 NAYYGTQKE
+1108 
-1117 VTSGSIYKFTWL
+1117 VTHS
-1129 NVTVNPAEETTQAKR
+1129 
-1144 KAGEIDDNTYC
+1144 
-1155 FAVRV
+1155 VRV
-1160 EFTAES
+1160 
-1166 ANALQSAMA
+1166 NL
-1175 GNTVKCENPAA
+1175 K
-1186 PKDAYEFYRCCTIQ
+1186 
-1200 LRDDGRWY
+1200 
-1208 GTELGTGWLCAI
+1208 TGAQEILD
-1220 PKKEGLPPPFFAVFQ
+1220 
-1235 RRAGKST
+1235 
-1242 GTSQRYVV
+1242 

>member
-165 DYAAMLSDT
+165 DYASLLSDT

-317 LGAQKKRGLGVVAL
+317 LGAQKKRGLGIVAL
-331 VLALTLTAGCAISWG
+331 VLALTLTAGCAVSWG

-358 KSYTVDIL
+358 KSYTVDTL
-366 LYEAPAFTDGF
+366 LYEAPGFTDGF
-377 TDGTYPSF
+377 TDGAYPTF
-385 RTTTN
+385 RTATN
-390 TAGEKYVTLCD
+390 PAGEKYVTMFNDLGY
-401 AWGSTSIYGP
+401 ALIYGP
-411 MEEYTLEKQ
+411 MEEYKLEKQ

-427 STKASP
+427 NTRDASP
-433 VDDLIQNNKSAW
+433 VDDLMQHNKSAW
-445 SGHCEEASDG
+445 TGYCEEAKDS
-455 QPNQVYLL
+455 QPYQAYLL
-463 KQKDGSV
+463 EQEDGTI
-470 YLGLAGD
+470 YLGLSAD
-477 YEEDGSELFCSVFRL
+477 YAEDGSECFCMVYRL
-492 NEQVNP
+492 NEQINP

-506 AAACVE
+506 AAMCVE

-537 VADVRVTQ
+537 VADVRVTR
-545 LEQADSLGN
+545 LEQGDSLGN

-566 FQYEMKPTNEAGMQ
+566 FQYEMKPTNEAGAQ
-580 IDVIGGQELT
+580 INIVGGQELT
-590 DDGYLNENWTHYL
+590 DDGYLNEHWTHYL

-609 YGEKTGYQV
+609 YGEKTGYQI

-635 SGEEKYYLHDFYV
+635 SGEEKYYLHDFYI
-648 DYAGLDLP
+648 DYAGLNEP
-656 KMFIPDLLNDTAAD
+656 KMYIPDLVDGLVED
-670 GYGRANQC
+670 GYGHGNSV
-678 EARLISGDGSYYFY
+678 EGRLISGNGNYSFY
-692 APITAWACNPGTE
+692 APITGWTYKPDAEYAE
-705 FWYSRYDTGSYF
+705 YWYSSYNTGSYF
-717 NAKKLEQSLDE
+717 SVTEVDHSLYDE
-728 AKAEWEST
+728 KPEWESAGYT
-736 GAKAEKTDAGWR
+736 AEWIDESCR

-753 GMSNTIVTLFDAPD
+753 GMSNTVVTLFNGPNN
-767 GTCYEVTTHWT
+767 TCYIVEIHWL

-789 WNRDRAVEGEAVI
+789 WNRDRAVEEEAVI
-802 LQAMVNSFRT
+802 LQAMVKHFTINGG
-812 SKILFTDGSPNG
+812 IYFTDGSSD
-824 SESSDP
+824 SESP
-830 APDDTAFQAD
+830 ADTAFLTD

-861 GGHDPKDSA
+861 GGHDPKDAA

-892 SAVPPGG
+892 SAVPPRG

-980 FCPASGESGSHAP
+980 FCPAGGESGSHAP

-1008 PIDKPKN
+1008 PIDKPKK

-1200 LRDDGRWY
+1200 LKDDGRWY
-1208 GTELGTGWLCAI
+1208 GTELGTGW
-1220 PKKEGLPPPFFAVFQ
+1220 
-1235 RRAGKST
+1235 
-1242 GTSQRYVV
+1242 

>member
-77 DKTAIQSTD
+77 DKTTIQSTD

-96 GQSPAQVRDTIIQ
+96 GQSPAAVRDTIIQ

-165 DYAAMLSDT
+165 DYASLLSDT

-248 PVVYLMLRQAD
+248 PVAYLMLRQAD

-317 LGAQKKRGLGVVAL
+317 LGVQKKRGLGVVAL
-331 VLALTLTAGCAISWG
+331 VLALTLTAGCAVSWG

-358 KSYTVDIL
+358 KSYTVDTL
-366 LYEAPAFTDGF
+366 LYEAPGFTDGF
-377 TDGTYPSF
+377 TDGAYPTF
-385 RTTTN
+385 RTATN
-390 TAGEKYVTLCD
+390 PAGEKYVTMFNDLGY
-401 AWGSTSIYGP
+401 ALIYGP
-411 MEEYTLEKQ
+411 MEEYKLEKQ

-427 STKASP
+427 NTRDASP
-433 VDDLIQNNKSAW
+433 VDDLMQHNKSAW
-445 SGHCEEASDG
+445 TGYCEEAKDS
-455 QPNQVYLL
+455 QPYQAYLL
-463 KQKDGSV
+463 EQEDGTI
-470 YLGLAGD
+470 YLGLSAD
-477 YEEDGSELFCSVFRL
+477 YAEDGSECFCMVYRL
-492 NEQVNP
+492 EKEDDT

-506 AAACVE
+506 AAERVAE
-512 DLKKGTMTY
+512 LKKGTMTY
-521 SVSENNDYASR
+521 SVSENNEYASR

-609 YGEKTGYQV
+609 SGEKTGYQI

-753 GMSNTIVTLFDAPD
+753 GMSNTVVTLFNGPNN
-767 GTCYEVTTHWT
+767 TCYIVEIHWL

-789 WNRDRAVEGEAVI
+789 WNRDRAVEGEAEV
-802 LQAMVNSFRT
+802 LRAMVRSFT
-812 SKILFTDGSPNG
+812 VNWDADAAA
-824 SESSDP
+824 DP
-830 APDDTAFQAD
+830 ALDDSDFQTD
-840 LQLASNGGASW
+840 LQLASNGGAAWMFLYRDNAAITDRDMLNVTPTVRLDECSYALLHDKFTPADGARSLTLW
-851 LSLNTDGMAV
+851 LSNNDSSHLAFFEGTDI
-861 GGHDPKDSA
+861 
-870 PTVLLDTCDYKEYD
+870 
-884 PSESSPSG
+884 
-892 SAVPPGG
+892 
-899 GNPLALCLSL
+899 
-909 SNSARFTF
+909 
-917 YEGSD
+917 
-922 FMLYQHGDTRYYKV
+922 MLYQRDDAYYYKV
-936 SSYGDYA
+936 SDYGDYA
-943 TIFDAM
+943 TLYDAM
-949 LAWYN
+949 LAWFNSAQSGTEPSDASSATTTNAVSRDSLIKAADSYVDLGGYLWYTADGKFCRWHEGGSVETLRELPYN
-954 KTPDKEATFE
+954 DVTDQPAIAT
-964 SDLVLASN
+964 LA
-972 AATVDILA
+972 VEYDQ
-980 FCPASGESGSHAP
+980 
-993 LLTGYSVAL
+993 VAL
-1002 DSYEYK
+1002 RWHIGGATTGTTMLELYGADGKRTME
-1008 PIDKPKN
+1008 
-1015 LDGLDSVELWPHNAQ
+1015 LDGSAP
-1030 ATCLIFYKGT
+1030 
-1040 NTVKYVSGKSERYYR
+1040 
-1055 AVGDFSIVDNDGRTL
+1055 
-1070 YDLMRVWY
+1070 
-1078 DTAEYS
+1078 
-1084 DMLTSDVRA
+1084 
-1093 QSKSFS
+1093 
-1099 WQEAAQNWA
+1099 
-1108 NAYYGTQKE
+1108 
-1117 VTSGSIYKFTWL
+1117 
-1129 NVTVNPAEETTQAKR
+1129 
-1144 KAGEIDDNTYC
+1144 
-1155 FAVRV
+1155 FAI
-1160 EFTAES
+1160 S
-1166 ANALQSAMA
+1166 
-1175 GNTVKCENPAA
+1175 GNTVVKLLSFPPTTGNLLLSTDGGKTWSAIG
-1186 PKDAYEFYRCCTIQ
+1186 DADWFYGSVTEDSSGSTSYALADLTI
-1200 LRDDGRWY
+1200 RDGYVYTTAVYDVHHEKSNDPLVTHSVRVN
-1208 GTELGTGWLCAI
+1208 LKTGAQEILD
-1220 PKKEGLPPPFFAVFQ
+1220 
-1235 RRAGKST
+1235 
-1242 GTSQRYVV
+1242 

>member
-43 LALAAFLLLPVD
+43 LALAAFLLLPID

-96 GQSPAQVRDTIIQ
+96 GQSPAAVRDTIIQ

-143 QGVSYALFRR
+143 QGLSYAHFRR

-317 LGAQKKRGLGVVAL
+317 LGAQKKRGLGIVAL
-331 VLALTLTAGCAISWG
+331 VLALTLTAGCAVSWG

-358 KSYTVDIL
+358 KSYTVDTL
-366 LYEAPAFTDGF
+366 LYEAPGFTDGF
-377 TDGTYPSF
+377 TDGAYPTF
-385 RTTTN
+385 RTATN
-390 TAGEKYVTLCD
+390 PAGEKYVTMFNDLGY
-401 AWGSTSIYGP
+401 ALIYGP
-411 MEEYTLEKQ
+411 MEEYKLEKQ

-427 STKASP
+427 NTRDASP
-433 VDDLIQNNKSAW
+433 VDDLMQHNKSAW
-445 SGHCEEASDG
+445 TGYCEEAKDSQPYQAYFLEQEDG
-455 QPNQVYLL
+455 TI
-463 KQKDGSV
+463 
-470 YLGLAGD
+470 YLGLSAD
-477 YEEDGSELFCSVFRL
+477 YAEDGSECFCMVYRL
-492 NEQVNP
+492 NEQINP

-506 AAACVE
+506 AAMCVE

-521 SVSENNDYASR
+521 SVSENNEYASR

-545 LEQADSLGN
+545 LEQGDSLGN

-566 FQYEMKPTNEAGMQ
+566 FQYEMKPTNEAGVE
-580 IDVIGGQELT
+580 IEPVGGQYVT
-590 DDGYLNENWTHYL
+590 DDGYLRESWTHYL

-609 YGEKTGYQV
+609 SGEKTGYQV

-629 YNGCSY
+629 YNGCNY

-656 KMFIPDLLNDTAAD
+656 KMFIPNLLNAATD

-812 SKILFTDGSPNG
+812 SKILPTTDPVLD
-824 SESSDP
+824 DP
-830 APDDTAFQAD
+830 AFKAD
-840 LQLASNGGASW
+840 LQLATNGGASW
-851 LSLNTDGMAV
+851 MYLSKNSAAV
-861 GGHDPKDSA
+861 SDCNMRNVT
-870 PTVLLDTCDYKEYD
+870 PTVKLDECSYALLNEEFTPDDGKQT
-884 PSESSPSG
+884 
-892 SAVPPGG
+892 
-899 GNPLALCLSL
+899 LTLWL
-909 SNSARFTF
+909 SNNDSSHLAF
-917 YEGSD
+917 YEGTNV
-922 FMLYQHGDTRYYKV
+922 MLYQRDDARYYKV
-936 SSYGDYA
+936 SNFGDYA
-943 TIFDAM
+943 TLYDAM
-949 LAWYN
+949 LAWFN
-954 KTPDKEATFE
+954 SAQSGTEP
-964 SDLVLASN
+964 SDASSTTTTN
-972 AATVDILA
+972 AVSRDSLIKAA
-980 FCPASGESGSHAP
+980 
-993 LLTGYSVAL
+993 
-1002 DSYEYK
+1002 DSYVDLGGYLWYTAGGKFCRWRE
-1008 PIDKPKN
+1008 
-1015 LDGLDSVELWPHNAQ
+1015 GGSVETVCDLPLDYDTPVSASLSTQDNRILMNYHIGG
-1030 ATCLIFYKGT
+1030 ATMGSFIT
-1040 NTVKYVSGKSERYYR
+1040 
-1055 AVGDFSIVDNDGRTL
+1055 DL
-1070 YDLMRVWY
+1070 YDTDGKKLSSINGYNAIAISGDIIVMTDYFMPTPNNMSISY
-1078 DTAEYS
+1078 DCGKTFTEFGDKDWFYGSA
-1084 DMLTSDVRA
+1084 LTED
-1093 QSKSFS
+1093 
-1099 WQEAAQNWA
+1099 
-1108 NAYYGTQKE
+1108 GTY
-1117 VTSGSIYKFTWL
+1117 VTSVNSSLEIRDGYVYTTAVYDINHEKSDDPL
-1129 NVTVNPAEETTQAKR
+1129 VTH
-1144 KAGEIDDNTYC
+1144 
-1155 FAVRV
+1155 AVRI
-1160 EFTAES
+1160 S
-1166 ANALQSAMA
+1166 I
-1175 GNTVKCENPAA
+1175 K
-1186 PKDAYEFYRCCTIQ
+1186 
-1200 LRDDGRWY
+1200 
-1208 GTELGTGWLCAI
+1208 TGAQEILD
-1220 PKKEGLPPPFFAVFQ
+1220 
-1235 RRAGKST
+1235 
-1242 GTSQRYVV
+1242 

>member
-43 LALAAFLLLPVD
+43 LALAVFLLLPID
-55 FSVKNAPVQAAP
+55 FSVKNAPVQAEP

-77 DKTAIQSTD
+77 DKTTIQSTD

-143 QGVSYALFRR
+143 QGLSYALFRR
-153 TVRRWKRDVSRA
+153 TVRRWKKDVSRA

-174 ARDLGVSAPE
+174 ARDLGVGAPE

-259 EDIELACDSAATDG
+259 EDIELACDSAATDD
-273 LELPER
+273 LDRAER

-317 LGAQKKRGLGVVAL
+317 LGAQKKRGLGIVAL
-331 VLALTLTAGCAISWG
+331 VLALTLTAGCAVSWG

-358 KSYTVDIL
+358 KSYMVDTL
-366 LYEAPAFTDGF
+366 LYEAPGFTDGF
-377 TDGTYPSF
+377 TDGAYPTF
-385 RTTTN
+385 RTATN
-390 TAGEKYVTLCD
+390 PAGEKYVTMFNDLGY
-401 AWGSTSIYGP
+401 ALIYGP
-411 MEEYTLEKQ
+411 MEEYKLEKQ

-427 STKASP
+427 NTRDASP
-433 VDDLIQNNKSAW
+433 VDDLMQHNRSAW
-445 SGHCEEASDG
+445 TGYCEEAKDS
-455 QPNQVYLL
+455 QPYQAYLL
-463 KQKDGSV
+463 EQEDGTI
-470 YLGLAGD
+470 YLGLSAD
-477 YEEDGSELFCSVFRL
+477 YAEDGSECFCMVYRL
-492 NEQVNP
+492 NEQIDT

-545 LEQADSLGN
+545 LEFADSLGN

-566 FQYEMKPTNEAGMQ
+566 FQYEMKPTNEAGVQ
-580 IDVIGGQELT
+580 IDIIGGQELT
-590 DDGYLNENWTHYL
+590 DDGYLNEHWTHYL
-603 TVLHYT
+603 TVLHHT
-609 YGEKTGYQV
+609 SGEKTGYQV
-618 IGTYTGNDGLW
+618 IGTSMSNDGLW

-635 SGEEKYYLHDFYV
+635 GVDLKYYLHDFYV

-656 KMFIPDLLNDTAAD
+656 KMYIPNLVDGLVED
-670 GYGRANQC
+670 GYGHGNTV
-678 EARLISGDGSYYFY
+678 EGRLISGNGNYSFY
-692 APITAWACNPGTE
+692 APISGWTYKPDAEYAE
-705 FWYSRYDTGSYF
+705 YWYSSYNTGSYF
-717 NAKKLEQSLDE
+717 SVTEVDHSLYDEKL
-728 AKAEWEST
+728 EWESAGYT
-736 GAKAEKTDAGWR
+736 AEWIDESCR

-753 GMSNTIVTLFDAPD
+753 GMSNTVVTLFNGPNN
-767 GTCYEVTTHWT
+767 TCYIVEIHWL

-789 WNRDRAVEGEAVI
+789 WNHDRAVEEEAVI

-812 SKILFTDGSPNG
+812 SKILFTEKETSDSAAASTGFDALDAALDALGDMNVTADPLGHAVMVPNATAKWDDRNG
-824 SESSDP
+824 TNIAYRTEIAKQFRQYSWKEASNVAQFGEEVLSVQCGRWNFYLYSNYKNVLSFFDQESDP
-830 APDDTAFQAD
+830 KGYPYAFEITNTGAENAVWDAFYKWYEEAVAADNGKQAVTTTATDTLSRDSITKTAD
-840 LQLASNGGASW
+840 SYVDLDGYLWYIFGGKLCRW
-851 LSLNTDGMAV
+851 R
-861 GGHDPKDSA
+861 
-870 PTVLLDTCDYKEYD
+870 E
-884 PSESSPSG
+884 G
-892 SAVPPGG
+892 SAVETICTLPIDTLTDSPVRATLSIMVSRVALRYHIGG
-899 GNPLALCLSL
+899 ATMG
-909 SNSARFTF
+909 T
-917 YEGSD
+917 
-922 FMLYQHGDTRYYKV
+922 
-936 SSYGDYA
+936 YA
-943 TIFDAM
+943 TELYNSDGKQYVKIDGYESIAFD
-949 LAWYN
+949 N
-954 KTPDKEATFE
+954 HGNIVKTLQFPPAQNNLSISYDSGKTWTSIGDADYFYGSVTEEGDIVNYTRA
-964 SDLVLASN
+964 DLTIRDGYVYTTAVYDVHHEKSN
-972 AATVDILA
+972 A
-980 FCPASGESGSHAP
+980 P
-993 LLTGYSVAL
+993 L
-1002 DSYEYK
+1002 
-1008 PIDKPKN
+1008 
-1015 LDGLDSVELWPHNAQ
+1015 
-1030 ATCLIFYKGT
+1030 
-1040 NTVKYVSGKSERYYR
+1040 
-1055 AVGDFSIVDNDGRTL
+1055 
-1070 YDLMRVWY
+1070 
-1078 DTAEYS
+1078 
-1084 DMLTSDVRA
+1084 
-1093 QSKSFS
+1093 
-1099 WQEAAQNWA
+1099 
-1108 NAYYGTQKE
+1108 
-1117 VTSGSIYKFTWL
+1117 VTH
-1129 NVTVNPAEETTQAKR
+1129 
-1144 KAGEIDDNTYC
+1144 
-1155 FAVRV
+1155 AVRI
-1160 EFTAES
+1160 S
-1166 ANALQSAMA
+1166 I
-1175 GNTVKCENPAA
+1175 K
-1186 PKDAYEFYRCCTIQ
+1186 
-1200 LRDDGRWY
+1200 
-1208 GTELGTGWLCAI
+1208 TGAQEILD
-1220 PKKEGLPPPFFAVFQ
+1220 
-1235 RRAGKST
+1235 
-1242 GTSQRYVV
+1242 

>member
-43 LALAAFLLLPVD
+43 LALAVFLLLPVD

-77 DKTAIQSTD
+77 DKTTIQSTD

-109 RPVTNPE
+109 HPVTNPE

-153 TVRRWKRDVSRA
+153 TVRRWKRDVARA

-174 ARDLGVSAPE
+174 AHDLGVSAPE

-202 RLLLPHER
+202 RLLLPHEH

-248 PVVYLMLRQAD
+248 PVVYLMLRQVD

-317 LGAQKKRGLGVVAL
+317 LGAQKKRGLGIVAL
-331 VLALTLTAGCAISWG
+331 VLALTLTAGCAVSWG
-346 ERAQKNDDPFAD
+346 ERAQAQKNDDPFAD

-385 RTTTN
+385 RATTN

-470 YLGLAGD
+470 YLGLADD

-521 SVSENNDYASR
+521 SVSENNEYASR

-545 LEQADSLGN
+545 LEFADSLGN

-566 FQYEMKPTNEAGMQ
+566 FQYEMKPTNEAGAQ
-580 IDVIGGQELT
+580 INIVGGQELT
-590 DDGYLNENWTHYL
+590 DDGYLNEHWTHYL

-609 YGEKTGYQV
+609 SGEQTGYQ
-618 IGTYTGNDGLW
+618 ILGTSMSNDGLW

-635 SGEEKYYLHDFYV
+635 GVDLKYYLHDFYV

-656 KMFIPDLLNDTAAD
+656 KMFIPNLLNAATD

-812 SKILFTDGSPNG
+812 SKILPTTDPVLD
-824 SESSDP
+824 DP
-830 APDDTAFQAD
+830 AFKAD
-840 LQLASNGGASW
+840 LQLATNGGASW
-851 LSLNTDGMAV
+851 MYLSKNSAAV
-861 GGHDPKDSA
+861 SDCNMRNVT
-870 PTVLLDTCDYKEYD
+870 PTVKLDECSYALLNEEFTPDDGKQT
-884 PSESSPSG
+884 
-892 SAVPPGG
+892 
-899 GNPLALCLSL
+899 LTLWL
-909 SNSARFTF
+909 SNNDSSHLAF
-917 YEGSD
+917 YEGTNV
-922 FMLYQHGDTRYYKV
+922 MLYQRDDARYYKV
-936 SSYGDYA
+936 SNFGDYA
-943 TIFDAM
+943 TLYDAM
-949 LAWYN
+949 LAWFN
-954 KTPDKEATFE
+954 SAQSGTEP
-964 SDLVLASN
+964 SDASSTTTTN
-972 AATVDILA
+972 AVSRDSLIKAA
-980 FCPASGESGSHAP
+980 
-993 LLTGYSVAL
+993 
-1002 DSYEYK
+1002 DSYVDLGGYLWYTAGGKFCRWRE
-1008 PIDKPKN
+1008 
-1015 LDGLDSVELWPHNAQ
+1015 GGSVETVCDLPLDYDTPVSASLSTQDNRILMNYHIGG
-1030 ATCLIFYKGT
+1030 ATMGSFIT
-1040 NTVKYVSGKSERYYR
+1040 
-1055 AVGDFSIVDNDGRTL
+1055 DL
-1070 YDLMRVWY
+1070 YDTDGKKLSSINGYNAIAISGDIIVMTDHFMPTPNNMSISY
-1078 DTAEYS
+1078 DCGKTFTEFGDKDWFYGSA
-1084 DMLTSDVRA
+1084 LTED
-1093 QSKSFS
+1093 
-1099 WQEAAQNWA
+1099 
-1108 NAYYGTQKE
+1108 GTY
-1117 VTSGSIYKFTWL
+1117 VTSVSSSLEIRDGYVYTTAVYDINHEKSDDPL
-1129 NVTVNPAEETTQAKR
+1129 VTH
-1144 KAGEIDDNTYC
+1144 
-1155 FAVRV
+1155 AVRI
-1160 EFTAES
+1160 S
-1166 ANALQSAMA
+1166 I
-1175 GNTVKCENPAA
+1175 K
-1186 PKDAYEFYRCCTIQ
+1186 
-1200 LRDDGRWY
+1200 
-1208 GTELGTGWLCAI
+1208 TGAQEILD
-1220 PKKEGLPPPFFAVFQ
+1220 
-1235 RRAGKST
+1235 
-1242 GTSQRYVV
+1242 

>member
-43 LALAAFLLLPVD
+43 LALAAFLLLPID

-143 QGVSYALFRR
+143 QGVSYAHFRR

-202 RLLLPHER
+202 RLLLPHEH

-317 LGAQKKRGLGVVAL
+317 LGAQKKRGLGIVAL
-331 VLALTLTAGCAISWG
+331 VLALTLTAGCAVSWG
-346 ERAQKNDDPFAD
+346 ERAQAQKNDDPFAD
-358 KSYTVDIL
+358 KHYTVDTL
-366 LYEAPAFTDGF
+366 LYEAPGFTDGF
-377 TDGTYPSF
+377 TDGAYPTF
-385 RTTTN
+385 RTATN
-390 TAGEKYVTLCD
+390 PAGEKYVTMFNDLGY
-401 AWGSTSIYGP
+401 ALIYGP
-411 MEEYTLEKQ
+411 MEEYKLEKQ

-427 STKASP
+427 NTRDASP
-433 VDDLIQNNKSAW
+433 VDDLMQHNKSAW
-445 SGHCEEASDG
+445 TGYCEEAKDS
-455 QPNQVYLL
+455 QPYQAYLL
-463 KQKDGSV
+463 EQEDGTI
-470 YLGLAGD
+470 YLGLSAD
-477 YEEDGSELFCSVFRL
+477 YAEDGSECFCMVYRL
-492 NEQVNP
+492 NEQINP

-537 VADVRVTQ
+537 VADVRVTR
-545 LEQADSLGN
+545 LEQGDSLGN

-566 FQYEMKPTNEAGMQ
+566 FQYEMKPTNEAGVQ

-590 DDGYLNENWTHYL
+590 DDGYLRESWTHYL

-609 YGEKTGYQV
+609 SGEKTGYQI
-618 IGTYTGNDGLW
+618 IGTSMSNDGLW
-629 YNGCSY
+629 YNGCGY
-635 SGEEKYYLHDFYV
+635 GVDLKYYLHDFYV

-656 KMFIPDLLNDTAAD
+656 KMYIPNLVDGLVED
-670 GYGRANQC
+670 GYGHGNSV
-678 EARLISGDGSYYFY
+678 EGRLISGNGNYSFY
-692 APITAWACNPGTE
+692 APISGWTYKPDAEYAE
-705 FWYSRYDTGSYF
+705 YWYSSYNTGSYF
-717 NAKKLEQSLDE
+717 SVTEVDHSLYDEKL
-728 AKAEWEST
+728 EWESAGYT
-736 GAKAEKTDAGWR
+736 AEWIDESCR

-753 GMSNTIVTLFDAPD
+753 GMSNTVVTLFNGPNN
-767 GTCYEVTTHWT
+767 TCYIVEIHWL

-789 WNRDRAVEGEAVI
+789 WNHDRAVEEEAVI
-802 LQAMVNSFRT
+802 LQAMVKHFTINGG
-812 SKILFTDGSPNG
+812 IYFTDGSSD
-824 SESSDP
+824 SESP
-830 APDDTAFQAD
+830 ADTAFLTD

-861 GGHDPKDSA
+861 GGHDPKDAA

-892 SAVPPGG
+892 SAVPPRG

-980 FCPASGESGSHAP
+980 FCPAGGESGSHAP

-1208 GTELGTGWLCAI
+1208 GTELGTGW
-1220 PKKEGLPPPFFAVFQ
+1220 
-1235 RRAGKST
+1235 
-1242 GTSQRYVV
+1242 

>member
-43 LALAAFLLLPVD
+43 LALAVFLLLPID

-143 QGVSYALFRR
+143 QGLSYAHFRR

-317 LGAQKKRGLGVVAL
+317 LGAQKKRGLGIVAL
-331 VLALTLTAGCAISWG
+331 VLALTLTAGCAVSWG

-358 KSYTVDIL
+358 KSYTVDTL
-366 LYEAPAFTDGF
+366 LYEAPGFTDGF
-377 TDGTYPSF
+377 TDGAYPTF
-385 RTTTN
+385 RTATN
-390 TAGEKYVTLCD
+390 PAGEKYVTMFNDLGY
-401 AWGSTSIYGP
+401 ALIYGP
-411 MEEYTLEKQ
+411 MEEYKLEKQ

-427 STKASP
+427 NTRDASP
-433 VDDLIQNNKSAW
+433 VDDLMQHNKSAW
-445 SGHCEEASDG
+445 TGYCEEAKDS
-455 QPNQVYLL
+455 QPYQAYLL
-463 KQKDGSV
+463 EQEDGTI
-470 YLGLAGD
+470 YLGLSAD
-477 YEEDGSELFCSVFRL
+477 YAEDGSECFCMVYRL
-492 NEQVNP
+492 NEQINP
-498 IYASMDDY
+498 IYPSMDDY

-512 DLKKGTMTY
+512 YLKKGTMTY

-537 VADVRVTQ
+537 VADVRVTR
-545 LEQADSLGN
+545 LEQGDSLGN

-566 FQYEMKPTNEAGMQ
+566 FQYEMKPTNEAGVQ

-590 DDGYLNENWTHYL
+590 DDGYLNEHWTHYL

-609 YGEKTGYQV
+609 SGEKTGYQI
-618 IGTYTGNDGLW
+618 IGTSMSNDGLW
-629 YNGCSY
+629 YNGCGY
-635 SGEEKYYLHDFYV
+635 GVDLKYYLHDFYV

-656 KMFIPDLLNDTAAD
+656 KMYIPDLVDGLVED
-670 GYGRANQC
+670 GYGHGNSV
-678 EARLISGDGSYYFY
+678 EGRLISGSTYNFCYYY
-692 APITAWACNPGTE
+692 VPITGWACSPGTDY
-705 FWYSRYDTGSYF
+705 WYSRYDTGSYF
-717 NAKKLEQSLDE
+717 SVKKLERGIND

-736 GAKAEKTDAGWR
+736 GVTGEKVDTGCWR
-748 FVTHE
+748 YVTHE
-753 GMSNTIVTLFDAPD
+753 GMSNTIVTLFAGPNN
-767 GTCYEVTTHWT
+767 TTYEVEIHWL

-789 WNRDRAVEGEAVI
+789 WNHDRAVEGEAEV
-802 LQAMVNSFRT
+802 LRAMVRSFT
-812 SKILFTDGSPNG
+812 VNWDADAAA
-824 SESSDP
+824 DP
-830 APDDTAFQAD
+830 ALDDSDFQAD

-861 GGHDPKDSA
+861 GGHDPKDAA

-980 FCPASGESGSHAP
+980 FCPAGGESGSHAP

-1208 GTELGTGWLCAI
+1208 GTELGTGW
-1220 PKKEGLPPPFFAVFQ
+1220 
-1235 RRAGKST
+1235 
-1242 GTSQRYVV
+1242 

>member
-43 LALAAFLLLPVD
+43 LAMAAFLLLPVD

-143 QGVSYALFRR
+143 QGISYAHFRR

-165 DYAAMLSDT
+165 DYAAMLSNT

-317 LGAQKKRGLGVVAL
+317 LGAQKKRGLGIVAL
-331 VLALTLTAGCAISWG
+331 VLALTLTAGCAVSWG

-358 KSYTVDIL
+358 KSYTVDTL
-366 LYEAPAFTDGF
+366 LYEAPGFTDGF
-377 TDGTYPSF
+377 TDGAYPTF
-385 RTTTN
+385 RTATN
-390 TAGEKYVTLCD
+390 PAGEKYVTMFNDLGY
-401 AWGSTSIYGP
+401 ALIYGP
-411 MEEYTLEKQ
+411 MEEYKLEKQ

-427 STKASP
+427 NTRDASP
-433 VDDLIQNNKSAW
+433 VDDLMQHNKSAW
-445 SGHCEEASDG
+445 TGYCEEAKDS
-455 QPNQVYLL
+455 QPYQAYLL
-463 KQKDGSV
+463 EQEDGTI
-470 YLGLAGD
+470 YLGLSAD
-477 YEEDGSELFCSVFRL
+477 YAEDGSECFCMVYRL
-492 NEQVNP
+492 NEQINT
-498 IYASMDDY
+498 IYPSMDDY

-521 SVSENNDYASR
+521 SVSENNEYASR

-545 LEQADSLGN
+545 LEFADSLGN

-566 FQYEMKPTNEAGMQ
+566 FQYEMKPTNEAGVQ

-590 DDGYLNENWTHYL
+590 DDGYLNEHWTHYL

-609 YGEKTGYQV
+609 YGEKTGYQI
-618 IGTYTGNDGLW
+618 IGTSMSNDGLW
-629 YNGCSY
+629 YNGCGY
-635 SGEEKYYLHDFYV
+635 GVDLKYYLHDFYI
-648 DYAGLDLP
+648 DYAGLNEP
-656 KMFIPDLLNDTAAD
+656 KMYIPDLVDGLVED
-670 GYGRANQC
+670 GYGHGNTV
-678 EARLISGDGSYYFY
+678 EGRLISGNGNYSFY
-692 APITAWACNPGTE
+692 APISGWTYKPDAEYAE
-705 FWYSRYDTGSYF
+705 YWYSSYNTGSYF
-717 NAKKLEQSLDE
+717 SVTEVDHSLYDE
-728 AKAEWEST
+728 KPEWESAGYT
-736 GAKAEKTDAGWR
+736 AEWIDESCR

-753 GMSNTIVTLFDAPD
+753 GMSNTVVTLFNGPNN
-767 GTCYEVTTHWT
+767 TCYIVEIHWL

-789 WNRDRAVEGEAVI
+789 WNHDRAVEEEAVI
-802 LQAMVNSFRT
+802 LQAMVKHFTINGG
-812 SKILFTDGSPNG
+812 IYFTDGSSD
-824 SESSDP
+824 SESP
-830 APDDTAFQAD
+830 ADTAFLTD

-861 GGHDPKDSA
+861 GGHDPKDAA

-980 FCPASGESGSHAP
+980 FCPAGGESGSHAP

-1008 PIDKPKN
+1008 PIDKPKK

-1175 GNTVKCENPAA
+1175 GNTVKCEYPAA

-1208 GTELGTGWLCAI
+1208 GTELGTGW
-1220 PKKEGLPPPFFAVFQ
+1220 
-1235 RRAGKST
+1235 
-1242 GTSQRYVV
+1242 

>member
-96 GQSPAQVRDTIIQ
+96 GQSPAAVRDTIIQ

-143 QGVSYALFRR
+143 QGISYALFRR

-196 TGLLRP
+196 TGLLCP

-331 VLALTLTAGCAISWG
+331 VLALTLTAGCATSWG
-346 ERAQKNDDPFAD
+346 SRDASTAPFDGSRYNPMFVFGNSELTTGKDFRPLYYVSDGNGFSVQLSQGNGA
-358 KSYTVDIL
+358 KSVALTYGSTVAVYMPL
-366 LYEAPAFTDGF
+366 ESVTLTQENF
-377 TDGTYPSF
+377 DGTLLPDLDTLRGDNKAAWRVQLPDNFDDHDPEASPNLVFLLEQEDGTLYLCIGYHFEGGDAFPEDTDRIRWVYRLEKEDDTLYPSM
-385 RTTTN
+385 
-390 TAGEKYVTLCD
+390 D
-401 AWGSTSIYGP
+401 A
-411 MEEYTLEKQ
+411 
-420 SFYALFG
+420 
-427 STKASP
+427 
-433 VDDLIQNNKSAW
+433 
-445 SGHCEEASDG
+445 
-455 QPNQVYLL
+455 
-463 KQKDGSV
+463 
-470 YLGLAGD
+470 
-477 YEEDGSELFCSVFRL
+477 
-492 NEQVNP
+492 
-498 IYASMDDY
+498 Y
-506 AAACVE
+506 AAAQVE
-512 DLKKGTMTY
+512 KLKKSTMSYCT
-521 SVSENNDYASR
+521 SEDGNYASQVA
-532 SIEDT
+532 EDT

-545 LEQADSLGN
+545 LEQGDSLGN

-566 FQYEMKPTNEAGMQ
+566 FQYEMKPTNEAGVE
-580 IDVIGGQELT
+580 IEPVGGQYVT
-590 DDGYLNENWTHYL
+590 DDGYLRESWTHYL
-603 TVLHYT
+603 TVLRYT
-609 YGEKTGYQV
+609 SGEKTGYQV

-629 YNGCSY
+629 YDGCNY
-635 SGEEKYYLHDFYV
+635 SGEEKYYLHDFYI

-789 WNRDRAVEGEAVI
+789 WNRDRAVEGEAEV
-802 LQAMVNSFRT
+802 LRAMVRSFT
-812 SKILFTDGSPNG
+812 VNWDADAAA
-824 SESSDP
+824 DP
-830 APDDTAFQAD
+830 ALDDSDFQAD
-840 LQLASNGGASW
+840 LQLASNGGAAWMFLYRDNAAITDRDMLNVTPTVRLDECSYALLHDKFTPADGARSLTLW
-851 LSLNTDGMAV
+851 LSNNDSSHLVFFEDTDI
-861 GGHDPKDSA
+861 
-870 PTVLLDTCDYKEYD
+870 
-884 PSESSPSG
+884 
-892 SAVPPGG
+892 
-899 GNPLALCLSL
+899 
-909 SNSARFTF
+909 
-917 YEGSD
+917 
-922 FMLYQHGDTRYYKV
+922 MLYQRDDAYYYKV
-936 SSYGDYA
+936 SDYGDYA
-943 TIFDAM
+943 TLYDAM
-949 LAWYN
+949 LAWFN
-954 KTPDKEATFE
+954 SAQSGTEPSDASSATTT
-964 SDLVLASN
+964 N
-972 AATVDILA
+972 AVSRDSLIKSA
-980 FCPASGESGSHAP
+980 
-993 LLTGYSVAL
+993 
-1002 DSYEYK
+1002 DSYVDLGGYLWYTAGGKFCRWHEGGSVETIDTL
-1008 PIDKPKN
+1008 PIDYLNDAPVSASLSTQDNRILMSYHIGGATMGTYVTELYNSDGEQYVKIDGYESIAFDNHGNIVKTLQFPPAQNN
-1015 LDGLDSVELWPHNAQ
+1015 LSISYD
-1030 ATCLIFYKGT
+1030 
-1040 NTVKYVSGKSERYYR
+1040 SGKTWTAIGDADYFYGSVTENNDSISYAPADLSIRDGYVYTT
-1055 AVGDFSIVDNDGRTL
+1055 AV
-1070 YDLMRVWY
+1070 YDI
-1078 DTAEYS
+1078 DHQK
-1084 DMLTSDVRA
+1084 TSDPL
-1093 QSKSFS
+1093 
-1099 WQEAAQNWA
+1099 
-1108 NAYYGTQKE
+1108 
-1117 VTSGSIYKFTWL
+1117 VTHS
-1129 NVTVNPAEETTQAKR
+1129 
-1144 KAGEIDDNTYC
+1144 
-1155 FAVRV
+1155 VRV
-1160 EFTAES
+1160 
-1166 ANALQSAMA
+1166 NL
-1175 GNTVKCENPAA
+1175 K
-1186 PKDAYEFYRCCTIQ
+1186 
-1200 LRDDGRWY
+1200 
-1208 GTELGTGWLCAI
+1208 TGAQEILD
-1220 PKKEGLPPPFFAVFQ
+1220 
-1235 RRAGKST
+1235 
-1242 GTSQRYVV
+1242 

>member
-43 LALAAFLLLPVD
+43 LALAAFLLLPID

-202 RLLLPHER
+202 RLLLPHEH

-317 LGAQKKRGLGVVAL
+317 LGAQKKRGLGIVAL
-331 VLALTLTAGCAISWG
+331 VLALTLTAGCAVSWG

-358 KSYTVDIL
+358 KSYTVDTL
-366 LYEAPAFTDGF
+366 LYEAPGFTDGF
-377 TDGTYPSF
+377 TDGAYPTF
-385 RTTTN
+385 RTATN
-390 TAGEKYVTLCD
+390 PAGEKYVTMFNDLGY
-401 AWGSTSIYGP
+401 ALIYGP
-411 MEEYTLEKQ
+411 MEEYKLEKQ

-427 STKASP
+427 NTRDASP
-433 VDDLIQNNKSAW
+433 VDDLMQHNKSAW
-445 SGHCEEASDG
+445 TGYCEEAKDS
-455 QPNQVYLL
+455 QPYQAYLL
-463 KQKDGSV
+463 EQEDGTI
-470 YLGLAGD
+470 YLGLSAD
-477 YEEDGSELFCSVFRL
+477 YAEDGSECFCMVYRL
-492 NEQVNP
+492 NEQINP

-521 SVSENNDYASR
+521 SVSENNEYASR

-545 LEQADSLGN
+545 LEFADSLGN

-566 FQYEMKPTNEAGMQ
+566 FQYEMKPTNEAGVQ

-590 DDGYLNENWTHYL
+590 DDGYLNEHWTHYL

-609 YGEKTGYQV
+609 YGEKTGYQI

-635 SGEEKYYLHDFYV
+635 SGEEKYYLHDFYI

-656 KMFIPDLLNDTAAD
+656 KMYIPNLVDGLVED
-670 GYGRANQC
+670 GYGHGNSV
-678 EARLISGDGSYYFY
+678 EGRLVSDSTYNFCYYY
-692 APITAWACNPGTE
+692 VPITGWACSPGTDY
-705 FWYSRYDTGSYF
+705 WYSRYDTGSYF
-717 NAKKLEQSLDE
+717 SVKKLERGIND

-736 GAKAEKTDAGWR
+736 GAKAEKTDTGWR
-748 FVTHE
+748 FVTNE
-753 GMSNTIVTLFDAPD
+753 GMSNTVVTLFDAPD
-767 GTCYEVTTHWT
+767 NTCYEVEIHWS
-778 FDGSTEENQWG
+778 FDGSTAENEWG
-789 WNRDRAVEGEAVI
+789 WNRDRAVEEEAVI

-812 SKILFTDGSPNG
+812 SKILFTEKETSDSAAASTGFDALDAALDALGDMNVTADPLGHAVMVPNATAKWDDRNG
-824 SESSDP
+824 TNIAYRTEIAKQFRQYSWKEASNVAQFGEEVLSVQCGRWNFYLYSNYKNVLSFFDQESDP
-830 APDDTAFQAD
+830 KGYPYAFGITNAGAENAVWDAFYKWYEEAVAADNGKQAVTTTATDTLSRDSITKSAD
-840 LQLASNGGASW
+840 SYVDL
-851 LSLNTDGMAV
+851 DGYLWYIFS
-861 GGHDPKDSA
+861 GK
-870 PTVLLDTCDYKEYD
+870 LCRWRE
-884 PSESSPSG
+884 G
-892 SAVPPGG
+892 SAVETICTLPIDSLTDSPVRATLSIMVSRVALRYHIGG
-899 GNPLALCLSL
+899 ATMG
-909 SNSARFTF
+909 T
-917 YEGSD
+917 
-922 FMLYQHGDTRYYKV
+922 
-936 SSYGDYA
+936 YA
-943 TIFDAM
+943 TELYNSDGKQYVKIDGYESIAFD
-949 LAWYN
+949 N
-954 KTPDKEATFE
+954 HGNIVKTLQFP
-964 SDLVLASN
+964 
-972 AATVDILA
+972 
-980 FCPASGESGSHAP
+980 PAQNNLSI
-993 LLTGYSVAL
+993 
-1002 DSYEYK
+1002 SY
-1008 PIDKPKN
+1008 D
-1015 LDGLDSVELWPHNAQ
+1015 
-1030 ATCLIFYKGT
+1030 
-1040 NTVKYVSGKSERYYR
+1040 SGKTWTSIGDADYFYGSVTEDGSSISYFPGALEIRDGYVYTT
-1055 AVGDFSIVDNDGRTL
+1055 AV
-1070 YDLMRVWY
+1070 YDI
-1078 DTAEYS
+1078 DHQK
-1084 DMLTSDVRA
+1084 TSDPL
-1093 QSKSFS
+1093 
-1099 WQEAAQNWA
+1099 
-1108 NAYYGTQKE
+1108 
-1117 VTSGSIYKFTWL
+1117 VTHS
-1129 NVTVNPAEETTQAKR
+1129 
-1144 KAGEIDDNTYC
+1144 
-1155 FAVRV
+1155 VRV
-1160 EFTAES
+1160 
-1166 ANALQSAMA
+1166 NL
-1175 GNTVKCENPAA
+1175 K
-1186 PKDAYEFYRCCTIQ
+1186 
-1200 LRDDGRWY
+1200 
-1208 GTELGTGWLCAI
+1208 TGAQEILD
-1220 PKKEGLPPPFFAVFQ
+1220 
-1235 RRAGKST
+1235 
-1242 GTSQRYVV
+1242 

>member
-43 LALAAFLLLPVD
+43 LALAVFLLLPVD

-202 RLLLPHER
+202 RLLLPHEH

-331 VLALTLTAGCAISWG
+331 VLALTLTAGCAVSWG
-346 ERAQKNDDPFAD
+346 ERAQKNDDPFAN
-358 KSYTVDIL
+358 KSYTVDTL
-366 LYEAPAFTDGF
+366 LYEAPGFTDGF
-377 TDGTYPSF
+377 TDGAYPTF
-385 RTTTN
+385 RTATN
-390 TAGEKYVTLCD
+390 PAGEKYVTMFNDLGY
-401 AWGSTSIYGP
+401 ALIYGP
-411 MEEYTLEKQ
+411 MEEYKLEKQ

-427 STKASP
+427 NTRDASP
-433 VDDLIQNNKSAW
+433 VDDLMQHNKSAW
-445 SGHCEEASDG
+445 TGYCEEAKDS
-455 QPNQVYLL
+455 QPYQAYLL
-463 KQKDGSV
+463 EQEDGTI
-470 YLGLAGD
+470 YLGLSAD
-477 YEEDGSELFCSVFRL
+477 YAEDGSECFCMVYRL
-492 NEQVNP
+492 EKEDDT

-506 AAACVE
+506 AAERVAE
-512 DLKKGTMTY
+512 LKKGTMTY
-521 SVSENNDYASR
+521 SVSENNEYASR

-778 FDGSTEENQWG
+778 FDGSTEENQGG
-789 WNRDRAVEGEAVI
+789 WNRDRAVEGEAAI
-802 LQAMVNSFRT
+802 LQAMTDSFT
-812 SKILFTDGSPNG
+812 ITGKILLTQEDASAASTGFDALDAALDALGDMNVTADPLGHAVMVPNATAKWDDRNG
-824 SESSDP
+824 TNIAYRTEIAKQFRQYSWKEASNVAQFGEEVLSVQCGRWNFYLYSNYKNVLSFFDQESDP
-830 APDDTAFQAD
+830 KGYPYAFEITNIGAENAVWDAFYKWYEEAVAADSGKQAVTTTATDTLSRASITKSADSYVDNDDY
-840 LQLASNGGASW
+840 LWYISGGKLCRW
-851 LSLNTDGMAV
+851 
-861 GGHDPKDSA
+861 H
-870 PTVLLDTCDYKEYD
+870 E
-884 PSESSPSG
+884 G
-892 SAVPPGG
+892 SAVETICTLPIDSLTDSPVR
-899 GNPLALCLSL
+899 ATLSI
-909 SNSARFTF
+909 
-917 YEGSD
+917 
-922 FMLYQHGDTRYYKV
+922 MV
-936 SSYGDYA
+936 SR
-943 TIFDAM
+943 
-949 LAWYN
+949 
-954 KTPDKEATFE
+954 
-964 SDLVLASN
+964 
-972 AATVDILA
+972 
-980 FCPASGESGSHAP
+980 
-993 LLTGYSVAL
+993 VAL
-1002 DSYEYK
+1002 RYHIGGATMGTYVTELYNSDGEQYVKIDGYESIAFDNHGNIVKTLQFPPAQNNLSISY
-1008 PIDKPKN
+1008 D
-1015 LDGLDSVELWPHNAQ
+1015 
-1030 ATCLIFYKGT
+1030 
-1040 NTVKYVSGKSERYYR
+1040 SGKTWTSIGDADYFYGSVTENNDSISYAPADLSIRDGYVYTT
-1055 AVGDFSIVDNDGRTL
+1055 AV
-1070 YDLMRVWY
+1070 YDI
-1078 DTAEYS
+1078 DHQK
-1084 DMLTSDVRA
+1084 TSDPLVTHSVRISIKTGA
-1093 QSKSFS
+1093 Q
-1099 WQEAAQNWA
+1099 
-1108 NAYYGTQKE
+1108 
-1117 VTSGSIYKFTWL
+1117 
-1129 NVTVNPAEETTQAKR
+1129 
-1144 KAGEIDDNTYC
+1144 EILD
-1155 FAVRV
+1155 
-1160 EFTAES
+1160 
-1166 ANALQSAMA
+1166 
-1175 GNTVKCENPAA
+1175 
-1186 PKDAYEFYRCCTIQ
+1186 
-1200 LRDDGRWY
+1200 
-1208 GTELGTGWLCAI
+1208 
-1220 PKKEGLPPPFFAVFQ
+1220 
-1235 RRAGKST
+1235 
-1242 GTSQRYVV
+1242 

>member
-43 LALAAFLLLPVD
+43 LALAVFLLLPVD

-77 DKTAIQSTD
+77 DKTTIQSTD

-153 TVRRWKRDVSRA
+153 TVRRWKRDVPRA

-331 VLALTLTAGCAISWG
+331 VLALTLTAGCAVSWG

-358 KSYTVDIL
+358 KSYTVDTL
-366 LYEAPAFTDGF
+366 LYEAPGFTDGF
-377 TDGTYPSF
+377 TDGAYPTF
-385 RTTTN
+385 RTATN
-390 TAGEKYVTLCD
+390 PAGEKYVTMFNDLGY
-401 AWGSTSIYGP
+401 ALIYGP
-411 MEEYTLEKQ
+411 MEEYKLEKQ

-427 STKASP
+427 NTRDASP
-433 VDDLIQNNKSAW
+433 VDDLMQHNKSAW
-445 SGHCEEASDG
+445 TGYCEEAKDS
-455 QPNQVYLL
+455 QPYQAYLL
-463 KQKDGSV
+463 EQEDGTI
-470 YLGLAGD
+470 YLGLSAD
-477 YEEDGSELFCSVFRL
+477 YAEDGSECFCMVYRL
-492 NEQVNP
+492 EKEDDT

-506 AAACVE
+506 AAERVAE
-512 DLKKGTMTY
+512 LKKGTMTY
-521 SVSENNDYASR
+521 SVSENNEYASR

-656 KMFIPDLLNDTAAD
+656 KMFIPDLLNDTAVD

-789 WNRDRAVEGEAVI
+789 WNRDRAVEGEAAI
-802 LQAMVNSFRT
+802 LQAMTDSFT
-812 SKILFTDGSPNG
+812 ITGKILLTQEDASAASTGFDALDAALDALGDMNVTADPLGHAVMVPNATAKWDDRNGTNIAYRTEIAKQFRQYSWKEASNVAQFGEEVLSVQCGRWNFYLYSNYKNVLSFFDQESDPKGYPYAFEITNAGAENAVWDAFYKWYEEAVAADSGKQAVTTTATDTLSRASITKSADSYVDNDDYLWYISGGKLCRWREGSAVETICTLPIDSLTDSPVRATLSIMVSRVALRYHIGGATMGTYVTELYNPDGEQYVKIDGYESIAFDNHGNIVKTLQFPPAQNNLSISYDSGKTWTSIGDADYFYG
-824 SESSDP
+824 SVTENNDSISYAPADLSIRDGYVYTTAVYDINHEKSSDP
-830 APDDTAFQAD
+830 
-840 LQLASNGGASW
+840 
-851 LSLNTDGMAV
+851 
-861 GGHDPKDSA
+861 
-870 PTVLLDTCDYKEYD
+870 
-884 PSESSPSG
+884 
-892 SAVPPGG
+892 
-899 GNPLALCLSL
+899 
-909 SNSARFTF
+909 
-917 YEGSD
+917 
-922 FMLYQHGDTRYYKV
+922 
-936 SSYGDYA
+936 
-943 TIFDAM
+943 
-949 LAWYN
+949 
-954 KTPDKEATFE
+954 
-964 SDLVLASN
+964 LV
-972 AATVDILA
+972 T
-980 FCPASGESGSHAP
+980 H
-993 LLTGYSVAL
+993 
-1002 DSYEYK
+1002 
-1008 PIDKPKN
+1008 
-1015 LDGLDSVELWPHNAQ
+1015 
-1030 ATCLIFYKGT
+1030 
-1040 NTVKYVSGKSERYYR
+1040 
-1055 AVGDFSIVDNDGRTL
+1055 
-1070 YDLMRVWY
+1070 
-1078 DTAEYS
+1078 
-1084 DMLTSDVRA
+1084 
-1093 QSKSFS
+1093 
-1099 WQEAAQNWA
+1099 
-1108 NAYYGTQKE
+1108 
-1117 VTSGSIYKFTWL
+1117 
-1129 NVTVNPAEETTQAKR
+1129 
-1144 KAGEIDDNTYC
+1144 
-1155 FAVRV
+1155 AVRI
-1160 EFTAES
+1160 S
-1166 ANALQSAMA
+1166 I
-1175 GNTVKCENPAA
+1175 K
-1186 PKDAYEFYRCCTIQ
+1186 
-1200 LRDDGRWY
+1200 
-1208 GTELGTGWLCAI
+1208 TGAQEILD
-1220 PKKEGLPPPFFAVFQ
+1220 
-1235 RRAGKST
+1235 
-1242 GTSQRYVV
+1242 

>member
-77 DKTAIQSTD
+77 DKTTIQSTD

-202 RLLLPHER
+202 RLLLPHEH

-225 HLKRRDMLLKLV
+225 HLKRRDMLFKLV

-331 VLALTLTAGCAISWG
+331 VLALTLTAGCAVGWG
-346 ERAQKNDDPFAD
+346 ERAQTQKNDDPFAD

-506 AAACVE
+506 AAERVAE
-512 DLKKGTMTY
+512 LKKGTMTY
-521 SVSENNDYASR
+521 SVSENNEYASR

-609 YGEKTGYQV
+609 SGEKTGYQV

-789 WNRDRAVEGEAVI
+789 WNRDRAVEGEAAI
-802 LQAMVNSFRT
+802 LQAMTDSFT
-812 SKILFTDGSPNG
+812 ITGKILLSQEDASAASTGFDALDAALDALGDMNVTADPLGHAVMVPNATAKWDDRNG
-824 SESSDP
+824 TNIAYRAEIAKQFRQYSWKEASNVAQFGEEVLSVQCGRWNFYLYSNYKNVLSFFDQESDP
-830 APDDTAFQAD
+830 KGYPYAFEITNAGAENAVWDAFYKWYEEAVAADNGKQTVTPAATDTLSRASITKSADSYVDNDDY
-840 LQLASNGGASW
+840 LWYISGGKLCRW
-851 LSLNTDGMAV
+851 R
-861 GGHDPKDSA
+861 
-870 PTVLLDTCDYKEYD
+870 E
-884 PSESSPSG
+884 G
-892 SAVPPGG
+892 SAVETICTLPIDSLTDSPVR
-899 GNPLALCLSL
+899 ATLSI
-909 SNSARFTF
+909 R
-917 YEGSD
+917 GS
-922 FMLYQHGDTRYYKV
+922 R
-936 SSYGDYA
+936 
-943 TIFDAM
+943 
-949 LAWYN
+949 
-954 KTPDKEATFE
+954 
-964 SDLVLASN
+964 
-972 AATVDILA
+972 
-980 FCPASGESGSHAP
+980 
-993 LLTGYSVAL
+993 VAL
-1002 DSYEYK
+1002 NYHIGGATMGTYVTELYNPDGEQYVKIDGYESIAFDNHGNIVKTLQFPPAQNNLSISY
-1008 PIDKPKN
+1008 D
-1015 LDGLDSVELWPHNAQ
+1015 
-1030 ATCLIFYKGT
+1030 
-1040 NTVKYVSGKSERYYR
+1040 SGKTWTSIGDADYFYGSVTEDGSSISYFPGALEIRDGYVYTT
-1055 AVGDFSIVDNDGRTL
+1055 AV
-1070 YDLMRVWY
+1070 YDI
-1078 DTAEYS
+1078 DHQK
-1084 DMLTSDVRA
+1084 TSDPL
-1093 QSKSFS
+1093 
-1099 WQEAAQNWA
+1099 
-1108 NAYYGTQKE
+1108 
-1117 VTSGSIYKFTWL
+1117 VTHS
-1129 NVTVNPAEETTQAKR
+1129 
-1144 KAGEIDDNTYC
+1144 
-1155 FAVRV
+1155 VRV
-1160 EFTAES
+1160 
-1166 ANALQSAMA
+1166 NL
-1175 GNTVKCENPAA
+1175 K
-1186 PKDAYEFYRCCTIQ
+1186 
-1200 LRDDGRWY
+1200 
-1208 GTELGTGWLCAI
+1208 TGAQEILD
-1220 PKKEGLPPPFFAVFQ
+1220 
-1235 RRAGKST
+1235 
-1242 GTSQRYVV
+1242 

>member
-43 LALAAFLLLPVD
+43 LALAVFLLLPVD

-109 RPVTNPE
+109 RPVTNPA

-143 QGVSYALFRR
+143 QGLSYALFRR
-153 TVRRWKRDVSRA
+153 TVRRWKRDVARA

-196 TGLLRP
+196 TGLLCP

-331 VLALTLTAGCAISWG
+331 VLALTLTAGCATSWG
-346 ERAQKNDDPFAD
+346 SRDASTAPFDGSRYNPMFVFGNSELTTGKDFRPLYYVSDGNGFSVQLSQGNGA
-358 KSYTVDIL
+358 KSVALTYGSTVAVYMPL
-366 LYEAPAFTDGF
+366 ESVTLTQENF
-377 TDGTYPSF
+377 DGTLLPDLDTLRGDNKAAWRVQLPDNFDDHDPEASPNLVFLLEQEDGTLYLCIGYHFEGGDAFPEDTDRIRWVYRLEKEDDTLYPSM
-385 RTTTN
+385 
-390 TAGEKYVTLCD
+390 D
-401 AWGSTSIYGP
+401 A
-411 MEEYTLEKQ
+411 
-420 SFYALFG
+420 
-427 STKASP
+427 
-433 VDDLIQNNKSAW
+433 
-445 SGHCEEASDG
+445 
-455 QPNQVYLL
+455 
-463 KQKDGSV
+463 
-470 YLGLAGD
+470 
-477 YEEDGSELFCSVFRL
+477 
-492 NEQVNP
+492 
-498 IYASMDDY
+498 Y
-506 AAACVE
+506 AAAQVE
-512 DLKKGTMTY
+512 KLKKSTMSYCT
-521 SVSENNDYASR
+521 SEDGNYASQVA
-532 SIEDT
+532 EDT

-545 LEQADSLGN
+545 LEQGDSLGN

-566 FQYEMKPTNEAGMQ
+566 FQYEMKPTNEAGVE
-580 IDVIGGQELT
+580 IEPVGGQYVT
-590 DDGYLNENWTHYL
+590 DDGYLRESWTHYL
-603 TVLHYT
+603 TVLRYT
-609 YGEKTGYQV
+609 SGEKTGYQV

-629 YNGCSY
+629 YDGCSY
-635 SGEEKYYLHDFYV
+635 SGEEKYYLHDFYI

-656 KMFIPDLLNDTAAD
+656 KMFIPNLLNAATD

-789 WNRDRAVEGEAVI
+789 WNRDRAVEGEAEV
-802 LQAMVNSFRT
+802 LRAMVRSFT
-812 SKILFTDGSPNG
+812 VNWDADAAA
-824 SESSDP
+824 DP
-830 APDDTAFQAD
+830 ALDDSDFQAD
-840 LQLASNGGASW
+840 LQLASNGGAAWMFLYRDNAAITDRDMLNVTPTVRLDECSYALLHDKFTPADGARSLTLW
-851 LSLNTDGMAV
+851 LSNNDSSHLAFFEGTDI
-861 GGHDPKDSA
+861 
-870 PTVLLDTCDYKEYD
+870 
-884 PSESSPSG
+884 
-892 SAVPPGG
+892 
-899 GNPLALCLSL
+899 
-909 SNSARFTF
+909 
-917 YEGSD
+917 
-922 FMLYQHGDTRYYKV
+922 MLYQRDDAYYYKV
-936 SSYGDYA
+936 SDYGDYA
-943 TIFDAM
+943 TLYDAM
-949 LAWYN
+949 LAWFN
-954 KTPDKEATFE
+954 SAQSGTEPSDASSATTTNAV
-964 SDLVLASN
+964 SRDSLIKAADSYVDLGGYLWYTAGGKLCRWREGGSVETIDTLPIDSLTDSPVR
-972 AATVDILA
+972 ATLSIR
-980 FCPASGESGSHAP
+980 GSR
-993 LLTGYSVAL
+993 VAL
-1002 DSYEYK
+1002 NYHIGGATMGTYVTELYNPDGEQYVKIDGYESIAFDNHGNIVKTLQFPPAQNNLSISY
-1008 PIDKPKN
+1008 D
-1015 LDGLDSVELWPHNAQ
+1015 
-1030 ATCLIFYKGT
+1030 
-1040 NTVKYVSGKSERYYR
+1040 SGKTWTSIGDADYFYGSVTEDGSSISYFPGALEIRDGYVYTT
-1055 AVGDFSIVDNDGRTL
+1055 AV
-1070 YDLMRVWY
+1070 YDI
-1078 DTAEYS
+1078 DHQK
-1084 DMLTSDVRA
+1084 TSDPL
-1093 QSKSFS
+1093 
-1099 WQEAAQNWA
+1099 
-1108 NAYYGTQKE
+1108 
-1117 VTSGSIYKFTWL
+1117 VTHS
-1129 NVTVNPAEETTQAKR
+1129 
-1144 KAGEIDDNTYC
+1144 
-1155 FAVRV
+1155 VRV
-1160 EFTAES
+1160 
-1166 ANALQSAMA
+1166 NL
-1175 GNTVKCENPAA
+1175 K
-1186 PKDAYEFYRCCTIQ
+1186 
-1200 LRDDGRWY
+1200 
-1208 GTELGTGWLCAI
+1208 TGAQEILD
-1220 PKKEGLPPPFFAVFQ
+1220 
-1235 RRAGKST
+1235 
-1242 GTSQRYVV
+1242 

>member
-43 LALAAFLLLPVD
+43 LALAVFLLLPVD
-55 FSVKNAPVQAAP
+55 FSVKNAPVQAEP

-77 DKTAIQSTD
+77 DKTTIQSTD

-202 RLLLPHER
+202 RLLLPHEH

-331 VLALTLTAGCAISWG
+331 VLALTLTAGCAVGWG
-346 ERAQKNDDPFAD
+346 ERAQTQKNDDPFAD

-377 TDGTYPSF
+377 TDGTYPTF
-385 RTTTN
+385 RTATN

-463 KQKDGSV
+463 KQKDGLV

-545 LEQADSLGN
+545 LEFADSLGN

-566 FQYEMKPTNEAGMQ
+566 FQYEMKPTNEAGVE
-580 IDVIGGQELT
+580 IEPVGGQYVT
-590 DDGYLNENWTHYL
+590 DDGYLRESWTHYL

-609 YGEKTGYQV
+609 SGEKTGYQV

-629 YNGCSY
+629 YDGCNY
-635 SGEEKYYLHDFYV
+635 SGEEKYYLHDFYI
-648 DYAGLDLP
+648 DYAGLNEP
-656 KMFIPDLLNDTAAD
+656 KMYIPNLLNAATD

-789 WNRDRAVEGEAVI
+789 WNRDRAVEGEAAI
-802 LQAMVNSFRT
+802 LQAMTDSFT
-812 SKILFTDGSPNG
+812 ITGKILLTQEDASAASTGFDALDAALDALGDMNVTADPLGHAVMVPNATAKWDDRNGTNIAYRTEIAKQFRQYSWKEASNVAQFGEEVLSVQCGRWNFYLYSNYKNVLSFFDQESDPKGYPYAFEITNIGAENAVWDAFYKWYEEAVAADSGKQAVTTTATDTLSRASITKSADSYVDNDDYLWYISGGKLCRWREGSAVETICTLPIDSLTDSPVRATLSIRGSRVALNYHIGGATMGTYVTELYNSDGEQYVKIDGYESIAFDNHGNIVKTLQFPPAQNNLSISYDSGKTWTSIGDADYFYGSVTEDGSSISYFPGALEIRDGYVYTTAVYDINH
-824 SESSDP
+824 EKSSDP
-830 APDDTAFQAD
+830 
-840 LQLASNGGASW
+840 
-851 LSLNTDGMAV
+851 
-861 GGHDPKDSA
+861 
-870 PTVLLDTCDYKEYD
+870 
-884 PSESSPSG
+884 
-892 SAVPPGG
+892 
-899 GNPLALCLSL
+899 
-909 SNSARFTF
+909 
-917 YEGSD
+917 
-922 FMLYQHGDTRYYKV
+922 
-936 SSYGDYA
+936 
-943 TIFDAM
+943 
-949 LAWYN
+949 
-954 KTPDKEATFE
+954 
-964 SDLVLASN
+964 LV
-972 AATVDILA
+972 T
-980 FCPASGESGSHAP
+980 H
-993 LLTGYSVAL
+993 
-1002 DSYEYK
+1002 
-1008 PIDKPKN
+1008 
-1015 LDGLDSVELWPHNAQ
+1015 
-1030 ATCLIFYKGT
+1030 
-1040 NTVKYVSGKSERYYR
+1040 
-1055 AVGDFSIVDNDGRTL
+1055 
-1070 YDLMRVWY
+1070 
-1078 DTAEYS
+1078 
-1084 DMLTSDVRA
+1084 
-1093 QSKSFS
+1093 
-1099 WQEAAQNWA
+1099 
-1108 NAYYGTQKE
+1108 
-1117 VTSGSIYKFTWL
+1117 
-1129 NVTVNPAEETTQAKR
+1129 
-1144 KAGEIDDNTYC
+1144 
-1155 FAVRV
+1155 AVRI
-1160 EFTAES
+1160 S
-1166 ANALQSAMA
+1166 I
-1175 GNTVKCENPAA
+1175 K
-1186 PKDAYEFYRCCTIQ
+1186 
-1200 LRDDGRWY
+1200 
-1208 GTELGTGWLCAI
+1208 TGAQEILD
-1220 PKKEGLPPPFFAVFQ
+1220 
-1235 RRAGKST
+1235 
-1242 GTSQRYVV
+1242 

>member
-96 GQSPAQVRDTIIQ
+96 GQSPAAVRDTIIQ

-153 TVRRWKRDVSRA
+153 TVRRWKRDVARA

-317 LGAQKKRGLGVVAL
+317 LGAQKKRGLGIVAL
-331 VLALTLTAGCAISWG
+331 VLALTLTAGCAVSWG
-346 ERAQKNDDPFAD
+346 ERAQTQKNGDPFDD

-521 SVSENNDYASR
+521 SVSENNEYGAR
-532 SIEDT
+532 SIEDM

-609 YGEKTGYQV
+609 SGEQTGYQV

-753 GMSNTIVTLFDAPD
+753 GMSNTVVTLFDAPD
-767 GTCYEVTTHWT
+767 NTCYEVEIHWS
-778 FDGSTEENQWG
+778 FDGSTAENEWG
-789 WNRDRAVEGEAVI
+789 WNRDRAVEGEAEV
-802 LQAMVNSFRT
+802 LRAMVRSFT
-812 SKILFTDGSPNG
+812 VNWDADAAA
-824 SESSDP
+824 DP
-830 APDDTAFQAD
+830 ALDDSDFQAD
-840 LQLASNGGASW
+840 LQLASNGGAAWMFLYRDNAAITDRDMLNVTPTVRLDECSYALLHDKFTPADGARSLTLW
-851 LSLNTDGMAV
+851 LSNNDSSHLVFFEDTDI
-861 GGHDPKDSA
+861 
-870 PTVLLDTCDYKEYD
+870 
-884 PSESSPSG
+884 
-892 SAVPPGG
+892 
-899 GNPLALCLSL
+899 
-909 SNSARFTF
+909 
-917 YEGSD
+917 
-922 FMLYQHGDTRYYKV
+922 MLYQRDDAYYYKV
-936 SSYGDYA
+936 SDYGDYA
-943 TIFDAM
+943 TLYDAM
-949 LAWYN
+949 LAWFNSAQSGTEPSDASSATTTNAVSRDSLIKAADSYVDLGGYLWYTADGKFCRWHEGGSVETLRELPYN
-954 KTPDKEATFE
+954 DVTDQPAIAT
-964 SDLVLASN
+964 LA
-972 AATVDILA
+972 VEYDQ
-980 FCPASGESGSHAP
+980 
-993 LLTGYSVAL
+993 VAL
-1002 DSYEYK
+1002 RWHIGGATTGTTMLELYGADGKRTME
-1008 PIDKPKN
+1008 
-1015 LDGLDSVELWPHNAQ
+1015 LDGSAP
-1030 ATCLIFYKGT
+1030 
-1040 NTVKYVSGKSERYYR
+1040 
-1055 AVGDFSIVDNDGRTL
+1055 
-1070 YDLMRVWY
+1070 
-1078 DTAEYS
+1078 
-1084 DMLTSDVRA
+1084 
-1093 QSKSFS
+1093 
-1099 WQEAAQNWA
+1099 
-1108 NAYYGTQKE
+1108 
-1117 VTSGSIYKFTWL
+1117 
-1129 NVTVNPAEETTQAKR
+1129 
-1144 KAGEIDDNTYC
+1144 
-1155 FAVRV
+1155 FAI
-1160 EFTAES
+1160 S
-1166 ANALQSAMA
+1166 
-1175 GNTVKCENPAA
+1175 GNTVVKLLSFPPTTGNLLLSTDGGKTWSAIGDADWFYGSVTEDSSGSTSYALADLTIRDGYVYTTAVYDVHHEKSNA
-1186 PKDAYEFYRCCTIQ
+1186 PLVTHAVRISIK
-1200 LRDDGRWY
+1200 
-1208 GTELGTGWLCAI
+1208 TGAQEILD
-1220 PKKEGLPPPFFAVFQ
+1220 
-1235 RRAGKST
+1235 
-1242 GTSQRYVV
+1242 

>member
-43 LALAAFLLLPVD
+43 LAMAAFLLLPVD

-109 RPVTNPE
+109 RTVTNPE

-165 DYAAMLSDT
+165 DYASLLSDT

-202 RLLLPHER
+202 RLLLPHEH

-273 LELPER
+273 LELPGR

-317 LGAQKKRGLGVVAL
+317 LGAQKKRGFGVVAL
-331 VLALTLTAGCAISWG
+331 VLALTLTAGCAVSWG

-358 KSYTVDIL
+358 KSYTVDTL
-366 LYEAPAFTDGF
+366 LYEAPGFTDGF
-377 TDGTYPSF
+377 TDGAYPTF
-385 RTTTN
+385 RTATN
-390 TAGEKYVTLCD
+390 PAGEKYVTMFNDLGY
-401 AWGSTSIYGP
+401 ALIYGP
-411 MEEYTLEKQ
+411 MEEYKLEKQ

-427 STKASP
+427 NTRDASP
-433 VDDLIQNNKSAW
+433 VDDLMQHNKSAW
-445 SGHCEEASDG
+445 TGYCEEAKDS
-455 QPNQVYLL
+455 QPYQAYLL
-463 KQKDGSV
+463 EQEDGTI
-470 YLGLAGD
+470 YLGLSAD
-477 YEEDGSELFCSVFRL
+477 YAEDGSECFCMVYRL
-492 NEQVNP
+492 NGQINP

-506 AAACVE
+506 AAERVAE
-512 DLKKGTMTY
+512 LKKGTMTY
-521 SVSENNDYASR
+521 SVSENNEYASR

-545 LEQADSLGN
+545 LEQGDSLGN

-566 FQYEMKPTNEAGMQ
+566 FQYEMKPTNEAGAQ
-580 IDVIGGQELT
+580 INIVGGQELT
-590 DDGYLNENWTHYL
+590 DDGYLNEHWTHYL

-609 YGEKTGYQV
+609 YGEKTGYQI

-635 SGEEKYYLHDFYV
+635 SGEEKYYLHDFYI
-648 DYAGLDLP
+648 DYAGLNEP
-656 KMFIPDLLNDTAAD
+656 KMYIPDLVDGLVED
-670 GYGRANQC
+670 GYGHGNSV
-678 EARLISGDGSYYFY
+678 EGRLISGSTYNFCYYY
-692 APITAWACNPGTE
+692 VPITGWACSPGTDY
-705 FWYSRYDTGSYF
+705 WYSRYDTGSYF
-717 NAKKLEQSLDE
+717 SVKKLERGIND

-736 GAKAEKTDAGWR
+736 GVTGEKVDTGCWR
-748 FVTHE
+748 YVTHE
-753 GMSNTIVTLFDAPD
+753 GMSNTIVTLFAGPNN
-767 GTCYEVTTHWT
+767 TTYEVEIHWL

-789 WNRDRAVEGEAVI
+789 WNRDRAVEEEAVI
-802 LQAMVNSFRT
+802 LQAMVKHFTINGG
-812 SKILFTDGSPNG
+812 IYFTDGSSD
-824 SESSDP
+824 SESP
-830 APDDTAFQAD
+830 ADTAFLTD

-851 LSLNTDGMAV
+851 LSLNTDGIAV
-861 GGHDPKDSA
+861 GGHDPKDAA

-892 SAVPPGG
+892 SAVPPRG

-980 FCPASGESGSHAP
+980 FCPAGGESGSHAP

-1200 LRDDGRWY
+1200 LKDDGRWY
-1208 GTELGTGWLCAI
+1208 GTELGTGW
-1220 PKKEGLPPPFFAVFQ
+1220 
-1235 RRAGKST
+1235 
-1242 GTSQRYVV
+1242 